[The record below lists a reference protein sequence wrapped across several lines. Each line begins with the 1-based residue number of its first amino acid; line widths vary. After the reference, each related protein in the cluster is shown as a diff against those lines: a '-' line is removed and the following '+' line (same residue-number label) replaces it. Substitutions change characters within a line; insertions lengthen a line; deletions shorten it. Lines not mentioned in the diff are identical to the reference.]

1 MKKLLLMFVMTLV
14 GLVAFA
20 QDPIVSITTVVANQK
35 SGVSSYTASWILGAP
50 KSSETWTVENFNNNN
65 SNESWNCMRCGRKSD
80 TSVATITTDFAI
92 SASVNKVV
100 VNMIPFI
107 KTIDKDKLTAL
118 KLEISSTNDF
128 TAPETTIAA
137 ENYMTATQKT
147 EEDVTFTIPEP
158 AANKY
163 YRLVFE
169 CASTAANNGFVQVN
183 SISYY
188 GDADPTAGPASP
200 VVKMGANNTVE
211 ISAADGAQIYYTTN
225 GDDPTAE
232 TGTLYTG
239 AFTISNATVVKA
251 IAVVDG
257 KSSSVATFNA
267 YLNTLSSLEEL
278 IDLGDLTHSLTVQA
292 PMTIVYHNGRYM
304 YVAQDNI
311 FLLLYGVSSDDTYT
325 NGAQLD
331 AVTGSYTLYKDVIPE
346 MTNVTLGNVTEGGT
360 PVDPTAI
367 TIAEVNSY
375 GTALM
380 NYFVKLE
387 GVAIN
392 LTNTKLTQDGNE
404 LTYYNQ
410 FGLTL
415 PEATDGKTYNVEGFM
430 SYHNGN
436 IQLNIINVTEVEIP
450 AGEYETYPADNVIN
464 RTDTRYTS
472 NIVLTSDGKEQTISD
487 LQSESETHIYRD
499 ATAQVAEFA
508 PGSTVKVTANYVGSW
523 MHGYLWIDYN
533 KDYQFTYELDSNN
546 LPTASSELVGFSN
559 YSTNPNNSGT
569 WHNSNGNTTSGGGG
583 GTPNAGFSFVVP
595 EDLPAGEYRARY
607 IVDYN
612 ILDPTPQ
619 PTRSDNTL
627 EKNGGMVA
635 DFTIRVT
642 APTKYTVTIASAEHG
657 TIKVLNGENEIT
669 SGSQV
674 NAGTVITIAGDAERG
689 YMLGSATVN
698 GTPIE
703 GFTYEVNEDVE
714 IGGTFVD
721 KVASYTAP
729 AGHVETNGTNTY
741 VETINTT
748 GAAKDMTAAF
758 TEQPTDDNIY
768 ALIEDKA
775 EVVPGESFTLNL
787 IAKSL
792 GEYSTSTVRQDIR
805 YTCAYIWAD
814 WYGLSEWEKVQFH
827 GTVPPSHNVGG
838 NYDVLNIAQA
848 LTMPADVPVGTEGRI
863 RVIYSSAWSVPG
875 TNSSDQNQGMEAAD
889 PNSQYINGGIAYD
902 IVVNAVA
909 PAPKL
914 YAVTVADTENGTIK
928 LMNGETEVA
937 SGTEVEEG
945 TTLTIVATPAENYS
959 LEAITLNDA
968 ALAAGEDDS
977 YSFTVSEACTVAA
990 TFAINK
996 YAVTIT
1002 EPENGTLVV
1011 MNGEEAVTSGSELA
1025 HGTELSIVA
1034 TPADG
1039 YELGAI
1045 TVNGNAIEGTA
1056 LTLTEAATIA
1066 ATFNEAKA
1074 PAYEYTAPDG
1084 SGYDANYLTAITST
1098 GAQENISYTASSNPG
1113 LYNVLSD
1120 AIAAVPGSE
1129 FSIEFVANS
1138 LGEGSYTTVREDL
1151 RFDAAYIF
1159 ADWYGNGEFTLIQ
1172 KVGNTAPTHN
1182 VYGNYDEVMDITQ
1195 AFTMPEDVTAGTA
1208 ARIRIIYQ
1216 NAWKGC
1222 GSDDKTATPDPNA
1235 ANLEKGIAYDIV
1247 VNAVAPTF
1255 TVTIADTEATVE
1267 ANVSDLTAVAEGTEV
1282 TFTVTAPEGKQIA
1295 SVTYNDEIVP
1305 ANADGTYTVTV
1316 NANGTFAVTLEDI
1329 PQPGKA
1335 LLVPSANGRNIY
1347 TFRIDDA
1354 VLGSHTNGS
1363 CDANDLRS
1371 HNFTY
1376 SAWINIKNTTSGP
1389 IMGNIQSQFIDAT
1402 GAFVVSLKDGKLN
1415 LSGRGNTSDSG
1426 YANEQP
1432 SATETT
1438 DPGTANDEWVFVSV
1452 VADREAKTVTL
1463 YKNCK
1468 AISHYDVTNK
1478 IGLLPDKSSFFIGGN
1493 GTSVEFTEVQLWNK
1507 ALTPDELMDSYNLK
1521 FTETPEN
1528 LAAYY
1533 KPAELVEGS
1542 TTDLR
1547 NLGTV
1552 GTDVPGQLLMG
1563 TSSYDSSQWTYVYN
1577 GTPQDIELIDE
1588 DRVLGTAAIT
1598 LVQPTTEGNSF
1609 KVTDAKGKEIAAE
1622 VTLFEKLNVVPALAE
1637 GVEVLGVIV
1646 EADGVKTT
1654 YTLDQFPIRAT
1665 GDMTISLRLND
1676 LFKVI
1681 ATAENGT
1688 VTISVND
1695 GEAIAVAAEGTEVA
1709 NGSKVVLTF
1718 TGNEGTEFKSLTVN
1732 GEDAQLTDGTYTIDA
1747 IDADYTLAAIYDL
1760 FTYKLTIINP
1770 SDDPTPENNVYGEF
1784 VDNQMNRLEYEDADG
1799 LDVTPGATVYL
1810 LISFAENHGVAD
1822 SYYEFTKLTDNGVEV
1837 PRTNLFPGGENCYI
1851 YPMSNIQAD
1860 HTFVID
1866 QQLYDGIIGVGVD
1879 AEGMI
1884 SFAGYTIRVAADNA
1898 QIDIFDLNGRT
1909 LRSVAANE
1917 ITVSDLVKG
1926 VYFAKATVNG
1936 KAYTFKFIK
1945 L

>member
-1 MKKLLLMFVMTLV
+1 MKKLLLMFVMALV

-35 SGVSSYTASWILGAP
+35 SGVSSYTASWTLGAP
-50 KSSETWTVENFNNNN
+50 ESSETWTVENFNNN
-65 SNESWNCMRCGRKSD
+65 SSSESWNCMRCGKKNN

-188 GDADPTAGPASP
+188 GDADPTAGPAAP

-225 GDDPTAE
+225 GDDPTTE
-232 TGTLYTG
+232 STLYTG
-239 AFTISNATVVKA
+239 AFSISSETVVKA

-267 YLNTLSSLEEL
+267 YINTLSSLEEL
-278 IDLGDLTHSLTVQA
+278 IDLGDFTHTLTVQA

-304 YVAQDNI
+304 YVSQDNS
-311 FLLLYGVSSDDTYT
+311 FLLLYGVSSDDTYA

-612 ILDPTPQ
+612 AIDPVPQ
-619 PTRSDNTL
+619 PNRSDNTL
-627 EKNGGMVA
+627 EANGGMVA
-635 DFTIRVT
+635 DFTIRIAV
-642 APTKYTVTIASAEHG
+642 PTKYNVTIAPAEHG
-657 TIKVLNGENEIT
+657 TIKVLAGSEEIA

-674 NAGTVITIAGDAERG
+674 NEGTVITIAGDAERG
-689 YMLGSATVN
+689 YMLGTATVN

-729 AGHVETNGTNTY
+729 AGHVETKGTNTY

-748 GAAKDMTAAF
+748 GAAKDMAAAF

-814 WYGLSEWEKVQFH
+814 WYGLSEWEKVEFH
-827 GTVPPSHNVGG
+827 GTVPPSQNIGG

-848 LTMPADVPVGTEGRI
+848 LTMPADVPVGTESRI
-863 RVIYSSAWSVPG
+863 RVIYASAWSVPG

-889 PNSQYINGGIAYD
+889 PNSQYINGGVAYD

-909 PAPKL
+909 AP
-914 YAVTVADTENGTIK
+914 VPT
-928 LMNGETEVA
+928 
-937 SGTEVEEG
+937 
-945 TTLTIVATPAENYS
+945 
-959 LEAITLNDA
+959 
-968 ALAAGEDDS
+968 
-977 YSFTVSEACTVAA
+977 
-990 TFAINK
+990 
-996 YAVTIT
+996 YAVTIA
-1002 EPENGTLVV
+1002 E
-1011 MNGEEAVTSGSELA
+1011 
-1025 HGTELSIVA
+1025 
-1034 TPADG
+1034 
-1039 YELGAI
+1039 
-1045 TVNGNAIEGTA
+1045 
-1056 LTLTEAATIA
+1056 
-1066 ATFNEAKA
+1066 
-1074 PAYEYTAPDG
+1074 
-1084 SGYDANYLTAITST
+1084 
-1098 GAQENISYTASSNPG
+1098 
-1113 LYNVLSD
+1113 
-1120 AIAAVPGSE
+1120 
-1129 FSIEFVANS
+1129 
-1138 LGEGSYTTVREDL
+1138 
-1151 RFDAAYIF
+1151 
-1159 ADWYGNGEFTLIQ
+1159 
-1172 KVGNTAPTHN
+1172 
-1182 VYGNYDEVMDITQ
+1182 
-1195 AFTMPEDVTAGTA
+1195 
-1208 ARIRIIYQ
+1208 
-1216 NAWKGC
+1216 
-1222 GSDDKTATPDPNA
+1222 
-1235 ANLEKGIAYDIV
+1235 
-1247 VNAVAPTF
+1247 
-1255 TVTIADTEATVE
+1255 TEATVE
-1267 ANVSDLTAVAEGTEV
+1267 ANVEDLTAVEEGTEV
-1282 TFTVTAPEGKQIA
+1282 TFTITAPGGKQIA
-1295 SVTYNDEIVP
+1295 SVTYNDETISANEDGTYTITV
-1305 ANADGTYTVTV
+1305 NADGTLS
-1316 NANGTFAVTLEDI
+1316 VTLEDI

-1533 KPAELVEGS
+1533 KPAELVESS

-1695 GEAIAVAAEGTEVA
+1695 GEATAVAAEGTEVA
-1709 NGSKVVLTF
+1709 KGSKVVLTF

>member
-50 KSSETWTVENFNNNN
+50 ESSETWTVENFNNNN
-65 SNESWNCMRCGRKSD
+65 SNESWNCMRCGRKSN

-188 GDADPTAGPASP
+188 GDADPTAGPAAP
-200 VVKMGANNTVE
+200 VVKMGVNNTVE

-278 IDLGDLTHSLTVQA
+278 IDLGDFTHTLTVQA

-304 YVAQDNI
+304 YVSQDNS
-311 FLLLYGVSSDDTYT
+311 FLLLYGVSSDDTYA

-487 LQSESETHIYRD
+487 LQSASEKHIYRD
-499 ATAQVAEFA
+499 ATAQIAELA
-508 PGSTVKVTANYVGSW
+508 PGATVNVTANYVGSW

-533 KDYQFTYELDSNN
+533 QDYQFSYELNSSD

-559 YSTNPNNSGT
+559 YNSNPDGGGT
-569 WHNSNGNTTSGGGG
+569 WHNSNGTTLSNGGS

-619 PTRSDNTL
+619 PTRSENTL
-627 EKNGGMVA
+627 EANGGMVA

-657 TIKVLNGENEIT
+657 TIKVLNGEEEIT

-674 NAGTVITIAGDAERG
+674 NEGTVITIAGEAERG

-698 GTPIE
+698 GAPIE
-703 GFTYEVNEDVE
+703 GFTYEVNENVE

-721 KVASYTAP
+721 R
-729 AGHVETNGTNTY
+729 
-741 VETINTT
+741 
-748 GAAKDMTAAF
+748 
-758 TEQPTDDNIY
+758 
-768 ALIEDKA
+768 
-775 EVVPGESFTLNL
+775 VPS
-787 IAKSL
+787 
-792 GEYSTSTVRQDIR
+792 YSTPT
-805 YTCAYIWAD
+805 
-814 WYGLSEWEKVQFH
+814 
-827 GTVPPSHNVGG
+827 G
-838 NYDVLNIAQA
+838 N
-848 LTMPADVPVGTEGRI
+848 
-863 RVIYSSAWSVPG
+863 
-875 TNSSDQNQGMEAAD
+875 
-889 PNSQYINGGIAYD
+889 
-902 IVVNAVA
+902 
-909 PAPKL
+909 
-914 YAVTVADTENGTIK
+914 
-928 LMNGETEVA
+928 
-937 SGTEVEEG
+937 
-945 TTLTIVATPAENYS
+945 
-959 LEAITLNDA
+959 
-968 ALAAGEDDS
+968 S
-977 YSFTVSEACTVAA
+977 YS
-990 TFAINK
+990 
-996 YAVTIT
+996 
-1002 EPENGTLVV
+1002 
-1011 MNGEEAVTSGSELA
+1011 
-1025 HGTELSIVA
+1025 
-1034 TPADG
+1034 
-1039 YELGAI
+1039 
-1045 TVNGNAIEGTA
+1045 
-1056 LTLTEAATIA
+1056 
-1066 ATFNEAKA
+1066 
-1074 PAYEYTAPDG
+1074 
-1084 SGYDANYLTAITST
+1084 ANYLTAITST
-1098 GAQENISYTASSNPG
+1098 GAQENISYTADANPG
-1113 LYNVLSD
+1113 IYNLLSD
-1120 AIAAVPGSE
+1120 AISVVPGSE
-1129 FSIEFVANS
+1129 FSINFVAN
-1138 LGEGSYTTVREDL
+1138 GNGHTAAQEDI
-1151 RFDAAYIF
+1151 RYCAAYIF
-1159 ADWYGNGEFTLIQ
+1159 ADWDGYGDFVQIAKL
-1172 KVGNTAPTHN
+1172 GNTPPTDN
-1182 VYGNYDEVMDITQ
+1182 AYGNYDEVMNINQT
-1195 AFTMPEDVTAGTA
+1195 FTMPADVAVGTA
-1208 ARIRIIYQ
+1208 TRIRIIYQ
-1216 NAWKGC
+1216 NAWTGL
-1222 GSDDKTATPDPNA
+1222 GANDLATTPDANA
-1235 ANLEKGIAYDIV
+1235 ENLEKGIAYDIV
-1247 VNAVAPTF
+1247 VNAVAPAPTLYAI
-1255 TVTIADTEATVE
+1255 TIAETEATVE
-1267 ANVSDLTAVAEGTEV
+1267 ANVEDLTAVEEGTEV
-1282 TFTVTAPEGKQIA
+1282 TFTITAPEGKQIA
-1295 SVTYNDEIVP
+1295 SVTYNDETITANEDGTYTITV
-1305 ANADGTYTVTV
+1305 NADGTLS
-1316 NANGTFAVTLEDI
+1316 VTLEDI

-1415 LSGRGNTSDSG
+1415 LSGRGNTSDSE

-1695 GEAIAVAAEGTEVA
+1695 GEATAVAAEGTEVA

-1718 TGNEGTEFKSLTVN
+1718 TGNEGAVFKSLTVN

>member
-1 MKKLLLMFVMTLV
+1 MKKLLLMFVMALV

-35 SGVSSYTASWILGAP
+35 SGVSSYTASWTLGAP
-50 KSSETWTVENFNNNN
+50 EGSETWTVENFNNN
-65 SNESWNCMRCGRKSD
+65 SSSESWNCMRCGRKNN

-169 CASTAANNGFVQVN
+169 CASNAANNGFVQVN

-188 GDADPTAGPASP
+188 GDADPAAGPAAP
-200 VVKMGANNTVE
+200 VVKMAANNMVE

-225 GDDPTAE
+225 GDDPTTE
-232 TGTLYTG
+232 STLYTG
-239 AFTISNATVVKA
+239 AFSISSETVVKA

-267 YLNTLSSLEEL
+267 YINTLSSLEEL
-278 IDLGDLTHSLTVQA
+278 IDLGDFTHTLTVQA

-304 YVAQDNI
+304 YVSQDNS
-311 FLLLYGVSSDDTYT
+311 FLLLYGVSSDDTYA

-387 GVAIN
+387 GVAID

-404 LTYYNQ
+404 LVYYNQ

-436 IQLNIINVTEVEIP
+436 IQINIINVTEVEEP
-450 AGEYETYPADNVIN
+450 ETPGFEYTAP
-464 RTDTRYTS
+464 S
-472 NIVLTSDGKEQTISD
+472 GKP
-487 LQSESETHIYRD
+487 Y
-499 ATAQVAEFA
+499 
-508 PGSTVKVTANYVGSW
+508 
-523 MHGYLWIDYN
+523 
-533 KDYQFTYELDSNN
+533 SNN
-546 LPTASSELVGFSN
+546 YLTA
-559 YSTNPNNSGT
+559 
-569 WHNSNGNTTSGGGG
+569 
-583 GTPNAGFSFVVP
+583 
-595 EDLPAGEYRARY
+595 
-607 IVDYN
+607 
-612 ILDPTPQ
+612 
-619 PTRSDNTL
+619 
-627 EKNGGMVA
+627 
-635 DFTIRVT
+635 
-642 APTKYTVTIASAEHG
+642 
-657 TIKVLNGENEIT
+657 IT
-669 SGSQV
+669 STGAQE
-674 NAGTVITIAGDAERG
+674 NI
-689 YMLGSATVN
+689 
-698 GTPIE
+698 
-703 GFTYEVNEDVE
+703 
-714 IGGTFVD
+714 
-721 KVASYTAP
+721 SYTADSHP
-729 AGHVETNGTNTY
+729 GIYSVLGDAISATPGSEFS
-741 VETINTT
+741 INFV
-748 GAAKDMTAAF
+748 A
-758 TEQPTDDNIY
+758 N
-768 ALIEDKA
+768 
-775 EVVPGESFTLNL
+775 
-787 IAKSL
+787 SL
-792 GEYSTSTVRQDIR
+792 GEGSTTTVREDIR
-805 YTCAYIWAD
+805 FCAAYIFAD
-814 WYGLSEWEKVQFH
+814 WYGNGEFTLVQKV
-827 GTVPPSHNVGG
+827 GNTAPSHNVYG
-838 NYDVLNIAQA
+838 NYDEVMDINQA
-848 LTMPADVPVGTEGRI
+848 FTMPDDVAAGTAARI
-863 RVIYSSAWSVPG
+863 RIIYQNAWKGCGGDATSYTPDA
-875 TNSSDQNQGMEAAD
+875 NAANLD
-889 PNSQYINGGIAYD
+889 KGIAYD

-909 PAPKL
+909 AAPATF
-914 YAVTVADTENGTIK
+914 AVTIAEAENGAIK
-928 LMNGETEVA
+928 VMNGEEEIT

-959 LEAITLNDA
+959 LEEITLNDA
-968 ALAAGEDDS
+968 VLNANEDGS
-977 YSFTVSEACTVAA
+977 YSFIVDEAYTVAA

-1002 EPENGTLVV
+1002 EPQNGTLVV
-1011 MNGEEAVTSGSELA
+1011 MNGEEAVATGTELA
-1025 HGTELSIVA
+1025 HGTELTIIA
-1034 TPADG
+1034 TPAEG

-1045 TVNGNAIEGTA
+1045 TVNDNAIEGNT

-1066 ATFNEAKA
+1066 ATFNEAKV
-1074 PAYEYTAPDG
+1074 PAFEYTAP
-1084 SGYDANYLTAITST
+1084 SGTSYADNYLTAITST
-1098 GAQENISYTASSNPG
+1098 GAQEDISYTADSHPG
-1113 LYNVLSD
+1113 IYSVLE
-1120 AIAAVPGSE
+1120 APIVATPGSE
-1129 FSIEFVANS
+1129 FSIEFVAKS
-1138 LGEGSYTTVREDL
+1138 LGEGSTSTVREDM
-1151 RFDAAYIF
+1151 RFNAAYIF
-1159 ADWYGNGEFTLIQ
+1159 ADWYGNGEFTFIE
-1172 KVGNTAPTHN
+1172 KYGKTAPDHN
-1182 VYGNYDEVMDITQ
+1182 IYGNYDYVMDINQ
-1195 AFTMPEDVTAGTA
+1195 AFTIPEDVNAGTA

-1222 GSDDKTATPDPNA
+1222 GGDATSTTPNPNA
-1235 ANLEKGIAYDIV
+1235 SNLDKGIAYDIV
-1247 VNAVAPTF
+1247 VNAVEAPVPTYA
-1255 TVTIADTEATVE
+1255 VTIAETEATVE
-1267 ANVSDLTAVAEGTEV
+1267 ANVEDLSAVEEGTEV
-1282 TFTVTAPEGKQIA
+1282 TFTITAPEGKQIA
-1295 SVTYNDEIVP
+1295 SVTYNDETLT
-1305 ANADGTYTVTV
+1305 ANEDGTYTVTV
-1316 NANGTFAVTLEDI
+1316 NADGTLAVTLEDI

-1335 LLVPSANGRNIY
+1335 ILVPSANGRNIY

-1432 SATETT
+1432 RATETT

-1695 GEAIAVAAEGTEVA
+1695 GEATAVAAEGTEVA

-1718 TGNEGTEFKSLTVN
+1718 TGNEGAVFKSLTVN

>member
-1 MKKLLLMFVMTLV
+1 MKKLLLFVLSMLFVTSSAFAGEYTLTFKDNGGTSDNTSAFTSSKDITLV
-14 GLVAFA
+14 VEESNYVTKISAVNNVYSAKQGYGLKFSSGSKNGSLTFALSTDGAKKITKIVATACAYGSDASKISINGADA
-20 QDPIVSITTVVANQK
+20 QD
-35 SGVSSYTASWILGAP
+35 L
-50 KSSETWTVENFNNNN
+50 
-65 SNESWNCMRCGRKSD
+65 
-80 TSVATITTDFAI
+80 TTDFA
-92 SASVNKVV
+92 
-100 VNMIPFI
+100 
-107 KTIDKDKLTAL
+107 D
-118 KLEISSTNDF
+118 
-128 TAPETTIAA
+128 
-137 ENYMTATQKT
+137 Y
-147 EEDVTFTIPEP
+147 TFTFAPTENTTTLKID
-158 AANKY
+158 ATKRMY
-163 YRLVFE
+163 LTKLVVTYDGGE
-169 CASTAANNGFVQVN
+169 VS
-183 SISYY
+183 
-188 GDADPTAGPASP
+188 GPASP

-232 TGTLYTG
+232 NGTLYTA

-387 GVAIN
+387 GVAID

-404 LTYYNQ
+404 LVYYNQ

-827 GTVPPSHNVGG
+827 GTVPPSDNVGG

-909 PAPKL
+909 AP
-914 YAVTVADTENGTIK
+914 VPT
-928 LMNGETEVA
+928 
-937 SGTEVEEG
+937 
-945 TTLTIVATPAENYS
+945 
-959 LEAITLNDA
+959 
-968 ALAAGEDDS
+968 
-977 YSFTVSEACTVAA
+977 
-990 TFAINK
+990 
-996 YAVTIT
+996 YAVTIA
-1002 EPENGTLVV
+1002 E
-1011 MNGEEAVTSGSELA
+1011 
-1025 HGTELSIVA
+1025 
-1034 TPADG
+1034 
-1039 YELGAI
+1039 
-1045 TVNGNAIEGTA
+1045 
-1056 LTLTEAATIA
+1056 
-1066 ATFNEAKA
+1066 
-1074 PAYEYTAPDG
+1074 
-1084 SGYDANYLTAITST
+1084 
-1098 GAQENISYTASSNPG
+1098 
-1113 LYNVLSD
+1113 
-1120 AIAAVPGSE
+1120 
-1129 FSIEFVANS
+1129 
-1138 LGEGSYTTVREDL
+1138 
-1151 RFDAAYIF
+1151 
-1159 ADWYGNGEFTLIQ
+1159 
-1172 KVGNTAPTHN
+1172 
-1182 VYGNYDEVMDITQ
+1182 
-1195 AFTMPEDVTAGTA
+1195 
-1208 ARIRIIYQ
+1208 
-1216 NAWKGC
+1216 
-1222 GSDDKTATPDPNA
+1222 
-1235 ANLEKGIAYDIV
+1235 
-1247 VNAVAPTF
+1247 
-1255 TVTIADTEATVE
+1255 TEATVE
-1267 ANVSDLTAVAEGTEV
+1267 ANVEDLTAVEEGTEV
-1282 TFTVTAPEGKQIA
+1282 TFTITAPEGKQIA
-1295 SVTYNDEIVP
+1295 SVTYNDETISANEDGTYTITV
-1305 ANADGTYTVTV
+1305 NADGTLS
-1316 NANGTFAVTLEDI
+1316 VTLEDI

-1432 SATETT
+1432 RATETT

-1563 TSSYDSSQWTYVYN
+1563 TSSYDSSQYTYVYN

-1695 GEAIAVAAEGTEVA
+1695 GEATAVAAEGTEVA

-1718 TGNEGTEFKSLTVN
+1718 TGNEGAVFKSLTVN

-1770 SDDPTPENNVYGEF
+1770 SDDSTPENNVYGEF

-1936 KAYTFKFIK
+1936 KAYTLKFIK

>member
-1 MKKLLLMFVMTLV
+1 MKKLLLMFVMALV

-35 SGVSSYTASWILGAP
+35 SGVSSYTASWTLGAP
-50 KSSETWTVENFNNNN
+50 ESSETWTVENFNNN
-65 SNESWNCMRCGRKSD
+65 SSSESWNCMRCGRKNN

-169 CASTAANNGFVQVN
+169 CASNAANNGFVQVN

-188 GDADPTAGPASP
+188 GDADPAAGPAAP

-387 GVAIN
+387 GVAID

-404 LTYYNQ
+404 LVYYNQ

-436 IQLNIINVTEVEIP
+436 IQINIINVTEVEIP

-487 LQSESETHIYRD
+487 LQSASEKHIYRD
-499 ATAQVAEFA
+499 ATAQIAELA
-508 PGSTVKVTANYVGSW
+508 PGATVNVTANYVGSW

-533 KDYQFTYELDSNN
+533 QDYQFSYELNSSD

-559 YSTNPNNSGT
+559 YNSNPDGGGT
-569 WHNSNGNTTSGGGG
+569 WHNSNGNPTYGGDG

-612 ILDPTPQ
+612 AIDPVPQ
-619 PTRSDNTL
+619 PNRSDNTL
-627 EKNGGMVA
+627 EANGGMVA
-635 DFTIRVT
+635 DFTIRIAV
-642 APTKYTVTIASAEHG
+642 PTKYNVTIAPAEHG
-657 TIKVLNGENEIT
+657 TIKVLAGSEEIA

-674 NAGTVITIAGDAERG
+674 NEGTVITIAGDAERG
-689 YMLGSATVN
+689 YMLGTATVN

-748 GAAKDMTAAF
+748 GAAKDMAAAF

-814 WYGLSEWEKVQFH
+814 WYGLSEWEKVEFH
-827 GTVPPSHNVGG
+827 GTVPPSHNIGG

-848 LTMPADVPVGTEGRI
+848 LTMPADVPVGTESRI
-863 RVIYSSAWSVPG
+863 RVIYASAWSVPG

-889 PNSQYINGGIAYD
+889 PNSQYINGGVAYD

-909 PAPKL
+909 AP
-914 YAVTVADTENGTIK
+914 VPT
-928 LMNGETEVA
+928 
-937 SGTEVEEG
+937 
-945 TTLTIVATPAENYS
+945 
-959 LEAITLNDA
+959 
-968 ALAAGEDDS
+968 
-977 YSFTVSEACTVAA
+977 
-990 TFAINK
+990 
-996 YAVTIT
+996 YAVTIA
-1002 EPENGTLVV
+1002 E
-1011 MNGEEAVTSGSELA
+1011 
-1025 HGTELSIVA
+1025 
-1034 TPADG
+1034 
-1039 YELGAI
+1039 
-1045 TVNGNAIEGTA
+1045 
-1056 LTLTEAATIA
+1056 
-1066 ATFNEAKA
+1066 
-1074 PAYEYTAPDG
+1074 
-1084 SGYDANYLTAITST
+1084 
-1098 GAQENISYTASSNPG
+1098 
-1113 LYNVLSD
+1113 
-1120 AIAAVPGSE
+1120 
-1129 FSIEFVANS
+1129 
-1138 LGEGSYTTVREDL
+1138 
-1151 RFDAAYIF
+1151 
-1159 ADWYGNGEFTLIQ
+1159 
-1172 KVGNTAPTHN
+1172 
-1182 VYGNYDEVMDITQ
+1182 
-1195 AFTMPEDVTAGTA
+1195 
-1208 ARIRIIYQ
+1208 
-1216 NAWKGC
+1216 
-1222 GSDDKTATPDPNA
+1222 
-1235 ANLEKGIAYDIV
+1235 
-1247 VNAVAPTF
+1247 
-1255 TVTIADTEATVE
+1255 TEATVE
-1267 ANVSDLTAVAEGTEV
+1267 ANVEDLTAVEEGTEV
-1282 TFTVTAPEGKQIA
+1282 TFTITAPEGKQIA
-1295 SVTYNDEIVP
+1295 SVTYNDETISANEDGTYTITV
-1305 ANADGTYTVTV
+1305 NADGTLS
-1316 NANGTFAVTLEDI
+1316 VTLEDI

-1695 GEAIAVAAEGTEVA
+1695 GEATAVAAEGTEVA

-1718 TGNEGTEFKSLTVN
+1718 TGNEGAVFKSLTVN

>member
-1 MKKLLLMFVMTLV
+1 MYLTKLVVTYD
-14 GLVAFA
+14 GGE
-20 QDPIVSITTVVANQK
+20 VS
-35 SGVSSYTASWILGAP
+35 
-50 KSSETWTVENFNNNN
+50 
-65 SNESWNCMRCGRKSD
+65 
-80 TSVATITTDFAI
+80 
-92 SASVNKVV
+92 
-100 VNMIPFI
+100 
-107 KTIDKDKLTAL
+107 
-118 KLEISSTNDF
+118 
-128 TAPETTIAA
+128 
-137 ENYMTATQKT
+137 
-147 EEDVTFTIPEP
+147 
-158 AANKY
+158 
-163 YRLVFE
+163 
-169 CASTAANNGFVQVN
+169 
-183 SISYY
+183 
-188 GDADPTAGPASP
+188 GPASP

-232 TGTLYTG
+232 NGTLYTA

-346 MTNVTLGNVTEGGT
+346 MTNVTLGNVTPDGT
-360 PVDPTAI
+360 PVEAATT
-367 TIAEVNSY
+367 TIAEVNTY

-387 GVAIN
+387 GVAID

-404 LTYYNQ
+404 LVYYNQ

-436 IQLNIINVTEVEIP
+436 IQINIINVTEVEIP

-487 LQSESETHIYRD
+487 LQSASEKHIYRD
-499 ATAQVAEFA
+499 ATAQIAELA
-508 PGSTVKVTANYVGSW
+508 PGATVNVTANYVGSW

-533 KDYQFTYELDSNN
+533 QDYQFSYELNSSD

-559 YSTNPNNSGT
+559 YNSNPDGGGT
-569 WHNSNGNTTSGGGG
+569 WHNSNGTTLSNGGS

-619 PTRSDNTL
+619 PTRSENTL
-627 EKNGGMVA
+627 EANGGMVA

-657 TIKVLNGENEIT
+657 TIKVLAGSEEIA

-674 NAGTVITIAGDAERG
+674 NEGTIITIAGDAERG

-698 GTPIE
+698 GAPIE

-748 GAAKDMTAAF
+748 GAAKDMAAAF

-814 WYGLSEWEKVQFH
+814 WYGLSEWEKVEFH
-827 GTVPPSHNVGG
+827 GTVPPSHNIGG

-848 LTMPADVPVGTEGRI
+848 LTMPADVPVGTESRI
-863 RVIYSSAWSVPG
+863 RVIYASAWSVPG

-889 PNSQYINGGIAYD
+889 PNSQYINGGVAYD

-909 PAPKL
+909 AP
-914 YAVTVADTENGTIK
+914 VPT
-928 LMNGETEVA
+928 
-937 SGTEVEEG
+937 
-945 TTLTIVATPAENYS
+945 
-959 LEAITLNDA
+959 
-968 ALAAGEDDS
+968 
-977 YSFTVSEACTVAA
+977 
-990 TFAINK
+990 
-996 YAVTIT
+996 YAVTIA
-1002 EPENGTLVV
+1002 E
-1011 MNGEEAVTSGSELA
+1011 
-1025 HGTELSIVA
+1025 
-1034 TPADG
+1034 
-1039 YELGAI
+1039 
-1045 TVNGNAIEGTA
+1045 
-1056 LTLTEAATIA
+1056 
-1066 ATFNEAKA
+1066 
-1074 PAYEYTAPDG
+1074 
-1084 SGYDANYLTAITST
+1084 
-1098 GAQENISYTASSNPG
+1098 
-1113 LYNVLSD
+1113 
-1120 AIAAVPGSE
+1120 
-1129 FSIEFVANS
+1129 
-1138 LGEGSYTTVREDL
+1138 
-1151 RFDAAYIF
+1151 
-1159 ADWYGNGEFTLIQ
+1159 
-1172 KVGNTAPTHN
+1172 
-1182 VYGNYDEVMDITQ
+1182 
-1195 AFTMPEDVTAGTA
+1195 
-1208 ARIRIIYQ
+1208 
-1216 NAWKGC
+1216 
-1222 GSDDKTATPDPNA
+1222 
-1235 ANLEKGIAYDIV
+1235 
-1247 VNAVAPTF
+1247 
-1255 TVTIADTEATVE
+1255 TEATVE
-1267 ANVSDLTAVAEGTEV
+1267 ANVEDLTAVEEGTEV
-1282 TFTVTAPEGKQIA
+1282 TFTITAPEGKQIA
-1295 SVTYNDEIVP
+1295 SVTYNDETITANEDGTYTITV
-1305 ANADGTYTVTV
+1305 NADGTLS
-1316 NANGTFAVTLEDI
+1316 VTLEDI

-1432 SATETT
+1432 RATETT

-1533 KPAELVEGS
+1533 KPAELVESS

-1695 GEAIAVAAEGTEVA
+1695 GEATAVAAEGTEVA

-1718 TGNEGTEFKSLTVN
+1718 TGNEGAVFKSLTVN

>member
-1 MKKLLLMFVMTLV
+1 MKKLLLMFVMALV

-35 SGVSSYTASWILGAP
+35 SGVSSYTVSWILGAP
-50 KSSETWTVENFNNNN
+50 ESSETWTVENFNNNN
-65 SNESWNCMRCGRKSD
+65 SNESWNCMRCGRKSN

-188 GDADPTAGPASP
+188 GDADPTAGPAAP

-225 GDDPTAE
+225 GDDPTTE
-232 TGTLYTG
+232 STLYTG

-814 WYGLSEWEKVQFH
+814 WYGLSEWEKVEFH

-909 PAPKL
+909 AP
-914 YAVTVADTENGTIK
+914 VPT
-928 LMNGETEVA
+928 
-937 SGTEVEEG
+937 
-945 TTLTIVATPAENYS
+945 
-959 LEAITLNDA
+959 
-968 ALAAGEDDS
+968 
-977 YSFTVSEACTVAA
+977 
-990 TFAINK
+990 
-996 YAVTIT
+996 YAVTIA
-1002 EPENGTLVV
+1002 E
-1011 MNGEEAVTSGSELA
+1011 
-1025 HGTELSIVA
+1025 
-1034 TPADG
+1034 
-1039 YELGAI
+1039 
-1045 TVNGNAIEGTA
+1045 
-1056 LTLTEAATIA
+1056 
-1066 ATFNEAKA
+1066 
-1074 PAYEYTAPDG
+1074 
-1084 SGYDANYLTAITST
+1084 
-1098 GAQENISYTASSNPG
+1098 
-1113 LYNVLSD
+1113 
-1120 AIAAVPGSE
+1120 
-1129 FSIEFVANS
+1129 
-1138 LGEGSYTTVREDL
+1138 
-1151 RFDAAYIF
+1151 
-1159 ADWYGNGEFTLIQ
+1159 
-1172 KVGNTAPTHN
+1172 
-1182 VYGNYDEVMDITQ
+1182 
-1195 AFTMPEDVTAGTA
+1195 
-1208 ARIRIIYQ
+1208 
-1216 NAWKGC
+1216 
-1222 GSDDKTATPDPNA
+1222 
-1235 ANLEKGIAYDIV
+1235 
-1247 VNAVAPTF
+1247 
-1255 TVTIADTEATVE
+1255 TEATVE
-1267 ANVSDLTAVAEGTEV
+1267 ANVEDLTAVEEGTEV
-1282 TFTVTAPEGKQIA
+1282 TFTITAPEGKQIA
-1295 SVTYNDEIVP
+1295 SVTYNDETISANEDGTYTITV
-1305 ANADGTYTVTV
+1305 NADGTLS
-1316 NANGTFAVTLEDI
+1316 VTLEDI

-1695 GEAIAVAAEGTEVA
+1695 GEATAVAAEGTEVA

-1718 TGNEGTEFKSLTVN
+1718 TGNEGAVFKSLTVN

>member
-1 MKKLLLMFVMTLV
+1 MKKLLLFVLSMLFVTSSAFAGEYTLTFKDNGGTSDNTTAFTSSKDITLV
-14 GLVAFA
+14 VEESNYVTKISAVNNVYSAKQGYGLKFSSGSKNGSLTFALSTDGAKKITKIVATACAYGSDASKISINGADA
-20 QDPIVSITTVVANQK
+20 QD
-35 SGVSSYTASWILGAP
+35 L
-50 KSSETWTVENFNNNN
+50 
-65 SNESWNCMRCGRKSD
+65 
-80 TSVATITTDFAI
+80 TTDFA
-92 SASVNKVV
+92 
-100 VNMIPFI
+100 
-107 KTIDKDKLTAL
+107 D
-118 KLEISSTNDF
+118 
-128 TAPETTIAA
+128 
-137 ENYMTATQKT
+137 Y
-147 EEDVTFTIPEP
+147 TFTFAPTENTTTLKID
-158 AANKY
+158 ATKRMY
-163 YRLVFE
+163 LTKLVVTYDGGE
-169 CASTAANNGFVQVN
+169 VS
-183 SISYY
+183 
-188 GDADPTAGPASP
+188 GPASP

-232 TGTLYTG
+232 NGTLYTA

-267 YLNTLSSLEEL
+267 YLNTLFSLEEL

-346 MTNVTLGNVTEGGT
+346 MTNVTLGNVTLDGT
-360 PVDPTAI
+360 PVEAATT
-367 TIAEVNSY
+367 TIAEVNTY

-387 GVAIN
+387 GVAID

-404 LTYYNQ
+404 LVYYNQ

-436 IQLNIINVTEVEIP
+436 IQINIINVTEVEIP

-909 PAPKL
+909 AP
-914 YAVTVADTENGTIK
+914 VPT
-928 LMNGETEVA
+928 
-937 SGTEVEEG
+937 
-945 TTLTIVATPAENYS
+945 
-959 LEAITLNDA
+959 
-968 ALAAGEDDS
+968 
-977 YSFTVSEACTVAA
+977 
-990 TFAINK
+990 
-996 YAVTIT
+996 YAVTIA
-1002 EPENGTLVV
+1002 E
-1011 MNGEEAVTSGSELA
+1011 
-1025 HGTELSIVA
+1025 
-1034 TPADG
+1034 
-1039 YELGAI
+1039 
-1045 TVNGNAIEGTA
+1045 
-1056 LTLTEAATIA
+1056 
-1066 ATFNEAKA
+1066 
-1074 PAYEYTAPDG
+1074 
-1084 SGYDANYLTAITST
+1084 
-1098 GAQENISYTASSNPG
+1098 
-1113 LYNVLSD
+1113 
-1120 AIAAVPGSE
+1120 
-1129 FSIEFVANS
+1129 
-1138 LGEGSYTTVREDL
+1138 
-1151 RFDAAYIF
+1151 
-1159 ADWYGNGEFTLIQ
+1159 
-1172 KVGNTAPTHN
+1172 
-1182 VYGNYDEVMDITQ
+1182 
-1195 AFTMPEDVTAGTA
+1195 
-1208 ARIRIIYQ
+1208 
-1216 NAWKGC
+1216 
-1222 GSDDKTATPDPNA
+1222 
-1235 ANLEKGIAYDIV
+1235 
-1247 VNAVAPTF
+1247 
-1255 TVTIADTEATVE
+1255 TEATVE
-1267 ANVSDLTAVAEGTEV
+1267 ANVEDLTAVEEGTEV
-1282 TFTVTAPEGKQIA
+1282 TFTITAPEGKQIA
-1295 SVTYNDEIVP
+1295 SVTYNDETISANEDGTYTITV
-1305 ANADGTYTVTV
+1305 NADGTLS
-1316 NANGTFAVTLEDI
+1316 VTLEDI

-1695 GEAIAVAAEGTEVA
+1695 GEATAVAAEGTEVA

-1718 TGNEGTEFKSLTVN
+1718 TGNEGAVFKSLTVN

-1784 VDNQMNRLEYEDADG
+1784 VDNQMNRLDYEDADG

>member
-50 KSSETWTVENFNNNN
+50 ESSETWTVENFNNNN
-65 SNESWNCMRCGRKSD
+65 SNESWNCMRCGRKSN

-188 GDADPTAGPASP
+188 GDADPTAGPAAP

-311 FLLLYGVSSDDTYT
+311 FLLLYGVSSDDTYA

-387 GVAIN
+387 GVAID

-404 LTYYNQ
+404 LVYYNQ

-436 IQLNIINVTEVEIP
+436 IQINIINVTEVEIP

-487 LQSESETHIYRD
+487 LQSASEKHIYRD
-499 ATAQVAEFA
+499 ATAQIAELA
-508 PGSTVKVTANYVGSW
+508 PGATVNVTANYVGSW

-533 KDYQFTYELDSNN
+533 KDYQFSYELNSSD

-559 YSTNPNNSGT
+559 YNSNPDGGGT
-569 WHNSNGNTTSGGGG
+569 WHNSNGTTLSNGGS

-619 PTRSDNTL
+619 PSRTKNTL
-627 EKNGGMVA
+627 EANGGMIA
-635 DFTIRVT
+635 DFTIRIAV
-642 APTKYTVTIASAEHG
+642 PTKYNVTIAPAEHG
-657 TIKVLNGENEIT
+657 TIKVLAGSEEIA

-674 NAGTVITIAGDAERG
+674 NEGTIITIAGDAERG

-698 GTPIE
+698 GAPIE

-909 PAPKL
+909 AP
-914 YAVTVADTENGTIK
+914 VPT
-928 LMNGETEVA
+928 
-937 SGTEVEEG
+937 
-945 TTLTIVATPAENYS
+945 
-959 LEAITLNDA
+959 
-968 ALAAGEDDS
+968 
-977 YSFTVSEACTVAA
+977 
-990 TFAINK
+990 
-996 YAVTIT
+996 YAVTIA
-1002 EPENGTLVV
+1002 E
-1011 MNGEEAVTSGSELA
+1011 
-1025 HGTELSIVA
+1025 
-1034 TPADG
+1034 
-1039 YELGAI
+1039 
-1045 TVNGNAIEGTA
+1045 
-1056 LTLTEAATIA
+1056 
-1066 ATFNEAKA
+1066 
-1074 PAYEYTAPDG
+1074 
-1084 SGYDANYLTAITST
+1084 
-1098 GAQENISYTASSNPG
+1098 
-1113 LYNVLSD
+1113 
-1120 AIAAVPGSE
+1120 
-1129 FSIEFVANS
+1129 
-1138 LGEGSYTTVREDL
+1138 
-1151 RFDAAYIF
+1151 
-1159 ADWYGNGEFTLIQ
+1159 
-1172 KVGNTAPTHN
+1172 
-1182 VYGNYDEVMDITQ
+1182 
-1195 AFTMPEDVTAGTA
+1195 
-1208 ARIRIIYQ
+1208 
-1216 NAWKGC
+1216 
-1222 GSDDKTATPDPNA
+1222 
-1235 ANLEKGIAYDIV
+1235 
-1247 VNAVAPTF
+1247 
-1255 TVTIADTEATVE
+1255 TEATVE
-1267 ANVSDLTAVAEGTEV
+1267 ANVEDLTAVEEGTEV
-1282 TFTVTAPEGKQIA
+1282 TFTITAPEGKQIA
-1295 SVTYNDEIVP
+1295 SVTYNDETISANEDGTYTITV
-1305 ANADGTYTVTV
+1305 NADGTLS
-1316 NANGTFAVTLEDI
+1316 VTLEDI

-1389 IMGNIQSQFIDAT
+1389 IMGNIQSQFINAT

-1695 GEAIAVAAEGTEVA
+1695 GEATAVAAEGTEVA
-1709 NGSKVVLTF
+1709 KGSKVVLTF

-1760 FTYKLTIINP
+1760 FTYKLIVINP
-1770 SDDPTPENNVYGEF
+1770 YDDDVPENNVYGEF

>member
-1 MKKLLLMFVMTLV
+1 MLFVTSSAFAGEYTLTFKDNGGTSDNTAAFNTSKDITLV
-14 GLVAFA
+14 VEESNYVTRISAVNNVYSAKQGYGLKFSSGSKNGSLTFALSTDGAKKITKIVATACAYGSDASKISINGADA
-20 QDPIVSITTVVANQK
+20 QD
-35 SGVSSYTASWILGAP
+35 L
-50 KSSETWTVENFNNNN
+50 
-65 SNESWNCMRCGRKSD
+65 
-80 TSVATITTDFAI
+80 TTDFA
-92 SASVNKVV
+92 
-100 VNMIPFI
+100 
-107 KTIDKDKLTAL
+107 D
-118 KLEISSTNDF
+118 
-128 TAPETTIAA
+128 
-137 ENYMTATQKT
+137 Y
-147 EEDVTFTIPEP
+147 TFTFAPTENTTTLKIDATKRMYLTKLVVTYDGGEVSGP
-158 AANKY
+158 AA
-163 YRLVFE
+163 
-169 CASTAANNGFVQVN
+169 
-183 SISYY
+183 
-188 GDADPTAGPASP
+188 P

-257 KSSSVATFNA
+257 KSSYVATFNA

-387 GVAIN
+387 GVAID

-404 LTYYNQ
+404 LVYYNQ

-436 IQLNIINVTEVEIP
+436 IQINIINVTEVEIP

-487 LQSESETHIYRD
+487 LQSASEKHIYRD
-499 ATAQVAEFA
+499 ATAQIAELA
-508 PGSTVKVTANYVGSW
+508 PGATVNVTANYVGSW

-533 KDYQFTYELDSNN
+533 QDYQFSYELNSSD

-559 YSTNPNNSGT
+559 YNSNPDGGGT
-569 WHNSNGNTTSGGGG
+569 WHNSNGTTLSNGGS

-619 PTRSDNTL
+619 PTRSENTL
-627 EKNGGMVA
+627 EANGGMVA

-703 GFTYEVNEDVE
+703 GFTYEVNKDVE

-909 PAPKL
+909 AP
-914 YAVTVADTENGTIK
+914 VPT
-928 LMNGETEVA
+928 
-937 SGTEVEEG
+937 
-945 TTLTIVATPAENYS
+945 
-959 LEAITLNDA
+959 
-968 ALAAGEDDS
+968 
-977 YSFTVSEACTVAA
+977 
-990 TFAINK
+990 
-996 YAVTIT
+996 YAVTIA
-1002 EPENGTLVV
+1002 E
-1011 MNGEEAVTSGSELA
+1011 
-1025 HGTELSIVA
+1025 
-1034 TPADG
+1034 
-1039 YELGAI
+1039 
-1045 TVNGNAIEGTA
+1045 
-1056 LTLTEAATIA
+1056 
-1066 ATFNEAKA
+1066 
-1074 PAYEYTAPDG
+1074 
-1084 SGYDANYLTAITST
+1084 
-1098 GAQENISYTASSNPG
+1098 
-1113 LYNVLSD
+1113 
-1120 AIAAVPGSE
+1120 
-1129 FSIEFVANS
+1129 
-1138 LGEGSYTTVREDL
+1138 
-1151 RFDAAYIF
+1151 
-1159 ADWYGNGEFTLIQ
+1159 
-1172 KVGNTAPTHN
+1172 
-1182 VYGNYDEVMDITQ
+1182 
-1195 AFTMPEDVTAGTA
+1195 
-1208 ARIRIIYQ
+1208 
-1216 NAWKGC
+1216 
-1222 GSDDKTATPDPNA
+1222 
-1235 ANLEKGIAYDIV
+1235 
-1247 VNAVAPTF
+1247 
-1255 TVTIADTEATVE
+1255 TEATVE
-1267 ANVSDLTAVAEGTEV
+1267 ANVEDLTAVEEGTEV
-1282 TFTVTAPEGKQIA
+1282 TFTITAPEGKQIA
-1295 SVTYNDEIVP
+1295 SVTYNDETISANEDGTYTITV
-1305 ANADGTYTVTV
+1305 NADGTLS
-1316 NANGTFAVTLEDI
+1316 VTLEDI

-1695 GEAIAVAAEGTEVA
+1695 GEATAVAAEGTEVA

-1718 TGNEGTEFKSLTVN
+1718 TGNEGAVFKSLTVN

>member
-1 MKKLLLMFVMTLV
+1 MLFVTSSAFAGEYTLTFKDNGGTSDNTAAFTSSKDITLV
-14 GLVAFA
+14 VEESNYVTKISAVNYVYSAKQGYGLKFSSGSKNGSLTFALSTDGAKKITKIVATACAYGSDASKISINGADA
-20 QDPIVSITTVVANQK
+20 QD
-35 SGVSSYTASWILGAP
+35 L
-50 KSSETWTVENFNNNN
+50 
-65 SNESWNCMRCGRKSD
+65 
-80 TSVATITTDFAI
+80 TTDFA
-92 SASVNKVV
+92 
-100 VNMIPFI
+100 
-107 KTIDKDKLTAL
+107 D
-118 KLEISSTNDF
+118 
-128 TAPETTIAA
+128 
-137 ENYMTATQKT
+137 Y
-147 EEDVTFTIPEP
+147 TFTFAPTENTTTLKIDATKRMYLTKLVVTYDGGEVSGP
-158 AANKY
+158 AA
-163 YRLVFE
+163 
-169 CASTAANNGFVQVN
+169 
-183 SISYY
+183 
-188 GDADPTAGPASP
+188 P

-748 GAAKDMTAAF
+748 GAAKDMAAAF

-814 WYGLSEWEKVQFH
+814 WYGLSEWEKVEFH
-827 GTVPPSHNVGG
+827 GTVPPSHNIGG

-848 LTMPADVPVGTEGRI
+848 LTMPADVPVGTESRI
-863 RVIYSSAWSVPG
+863 RVIYASAWSVPG

-889 PNSQYINGGIAYD
+889 PNSQYINGGVAYD

-909 PAPKL
+909 AP
-914 YAVTVADTENGTIK
+914 VPT
-928 LMNGETEVA
+928 
-937 SGTEVEEG
+937 
-945 TTLTIVATPAENYS
+945 
-959 LEAITLNDA
+959 
-968 ALAAGEDDS
+968 
-977 YSFTVSEACTVAA
+977 
-990 TFAINK
+990 
-996 YAVTIT
+996 YAVTIA
-1002 EPENGTLVV
+1002 E
-1011 MNGEEAVTSGSELA
+1011 
-1025 HGTELSIVA
+1025 
-1034 TPADG
+1034 
-1039 YELGAI
+1039 
-1045 TVNGNAIEGTA
+1045 
-1056 LTLTEAATIA
+1056 
-1066 ATFNEAKA
+1066 
-1074 PAYEYTAPDG
+1074 
-1084 SGYDANYLTAITST
+1084 
-1098 GAQENISYTASSNPG
+1098 
-1113 LYNVLSD
+1113 
-1120 AIAAVPGSE
+1120 
-1129 FSIEFVANS
+1129 
-1138 LGEGSYTTVREDL
+1138 
-1151 RFDAAYIF
+1151 
-1159 ADWYGNGEFTLIQ
+1159 
-1172 KVGNTAPTHN
+1172 
-1182 VYGNYDEVMDITQ
+1182 
-1195 AFTMPEDVTAGTA
+1195 
-1208 ARIRIIYQ
+1208 
-1216 NAWKGC
+1216 
-1222 GSDDKTATPDPNA
+1222 
-1235 ANLEKGIAYDIV
+1235 
-1247 VNAVAPTF
+1247 
-1255 TVTIADTEATVE
+1255 TEATVE
-1267 ANVSDLTAVAEGTEV
+1267 ANVEDLTAVEKGTEV
-1282 TFTVTAPEGKQIA
+1282 TFTITAPEGKQIA
-1295 SVTYNDEIVP
+1295 SVTYNDETISANEDGTYTITV
-1305 ANADGTYTVTV
+1305 NADGTLS
-1316 NANGTFAVTLEDI
+1316 VTLEDI

-1432 SATETT
+1432 RATETT

-1577 GTPQDIELIDE
+1577 STPQDIELIDE

-1695 GEAIAVAAEGTEVA
+1695 GEATAVAAEGTEVA

-1718 TGNEGTEFKSLTVN
+1718 TGNEGAVFKSLTVN

-1760 FTYKLTIINP
+1760 FTYKLIVINP
-1770 SDDPTPENNVYGEF
+1770 YDDDVPENNVYGEF

>member
-50 KSSETWTVENFNNNN
+50 ESSETWTVENFNNNN
-65 SNESWNCMRCGRKSD
+65 SNESWNCMRCGRKSN

-188 GDADPTAGPASP
+188 GDADPTAGPAAP

-612 ILDPTPQ
+612 AIDPVPQ
-619 PTRSDNTL
+619 PNRSDNTL
-627 EKNGGMVA
+627 EANGGMVA
-635 DFTIRVT
+635 DFTIRIAV
-642 APTKYTVTIASAEHG
+642 PTKYNVTIAPAEHG
-657 TIKVLNGENEIT
+657 TIKVLAGSEEIA

-674 NAGTVITIAGDAERG
+674 NEGTVITIAGDAERG
-689 YMLGSATVN
+689 YMLGTATVN

-748 GAAKDMTAAF
+748 GAAKDMAAAF

-792 GEYSTSTVRQDIR
+792 GEYSTSTLRQDIR

-814 WYGLSEWEKVQFH
+814 WYGLSEWEKVEFH
-827 GTVPPSHNVGG
+827 GTVPPSHNIGG

-848 LTMPADVPVGTEGRI
+848 LTMPADVPVGTESRI
-863 RVIYSSAWSVPG
+863 RVIYASAWSVPG

-889 PNSQYINGGIAYD
+889 PNSQYINGGVAYD

-909 PAPKL
+909 AP
-914 YAVTVADTENGTIK
+914 VPT
-928 LMNGETEVA
+928 
-937 SGTEVEEG
+937 
-945 TTLTIVATPAENYS
+945 
-959 LEAITLNDA
+959 
-968 ALAAGEDDS
+968 
-977 YSFTVSEACTVAA
+977 
-990 TFAINK
+990 
-996 YAVTIT
+996 YAVTIA
-1002 EPENGTLVV
+1002 E
-1011 MNGEEAVTSGSELA
+1011 
-1025 HGTELSIVA
+1025 
-1034 TPADG
+1034 
-1039 YELGAI
+1039 
-1045 TVNGNAIEGTA
+1045 
-1056 LTLTEAATIA
+1056 
-1066 ATFNEAKA
+1066 
-1074 PAYEYTAPDG
+1074 
-1084 SGYDANYLTAITST
+1084 
-1098 GAQENISYTASSNPG
+1098 
-1113 LYNVLSD
+1113 
-1120 AIAAVPGSE
+1120 
-1129 FSIEFVANS
+1129 
-1138 LGEGSYTTVREDL
+1138 
-1151 RFDAAYIF
+1151 
-1159 ADWYGNGEFTLIQ
+1159 
-1172 KVGNTAPTHN
+1172 
-1182 VYGNYDEVMDITQ
+1182 
-1195 AFTMPEDVTAGTA
+1195 
-1208 ARIRIIYQ
+1208 
-1216 NAWKGC
+1216 
-1222 GSDDKTATPDPNA
+1222 
-1235 ANLEKGIAYDIV
+1235 
-1247 VNAVAPTF
+1247 
-1255 TVTIADTEATVE
+1255 TEATVE
-1267 ANVSDLTAVAEGTEV
+1267 ANVEDLTAVEEGTEV
-1282 TFTVTAPEGKQIA
+1282 TFTITAPEGKQIA
-1295 SVTYNDEIVP
+1295 SVTYNDETITANEDGTYTITV
-1305 ANADGTYTVTV
+1305 NADGTLS
-1316 NANGTFAVTLEDI
+1316 VTLEDI

-1432 SATETT
+1432 RATETT

-1533 KPAELVEGS
+1533 KPAELVESS

-1598 LVQPTTEGNSF
+1598 LVQPVSDDNSF
-1609 KVTDAKGKEIAAE
+1609 KVINAKGQEVTE
-1622 VTLFEKLNVVPALAE
+1622 VTLFEKISVVPALAE
-1637 GVEVLGVIV
+1637 GINVLGVIV
-1646 EADGVKTT
+1646 EADGVETT
-1654 YTLDQFPIRAT
+1654 YTLDQLPIRAT

-1709 NGSKVVLTF
+1709 KGSKVVLTF

-1760 FTYKLTIINP
+1760 FTYKLIVINP
-1770 SDDPTPENNVYGEF
+1770 YDDDVPENNVYGEF

>member
-1 MKKLLLMFVMTLV
+1 MSKIYTFLLTNLQTHEKTFTDVCNDIS
-14 GLVAFA
+14 GFGAFA

-50 KSSETWTVENFNNNN
+50 ESSETWTVENFNNNN
-65 SNESWNCMRCGRKSD
+65 SNESWDCMRCGRKSN

-188 GDADPTAGPASP
+188 GDADPTAGPAAP

-569 WHNSNGNTTSGGGG
+569 WHNSNGNTTFGGGG

-827 GTVPPSHNVGG
+827 GTVPPSDNVGG

-909 PAPKL
+909 AP
-914 YAVTVADTENGTIK
+914 VPT
-928 LMNGETEVA
+928 
-937 SGTEVEEG
+937 
-945 TTLTIVATPAENYS
+945 
-959 LEAITLNDA
+959 
-968 ALAAGEDDS
+968 
-977 YSFTVSEACTVAA
+977 
-990 TFAINK
+990 
-996 YAVTIT
+996 YAVTIA
-1002 EPENGTLVV
+1002 E
-1011 MNGEEAVTSGSELA
+1011 
-1025 HGTELSIVA
+1025 
-1034 TPADG
+1034 
-1039 YELGAI
+1039 
-1045 TVNGNAIEGTA
+1045 
-1056 LTLTEAATIA
+1056 
-1066 ATFNEAKA
+1066 
-1074 PAYEYTAPDG
+1074 
-1084 SGYDANYLTAITST
+1084 
-1098 GAQENISYTASSNPG
+1098 
-1113 LYNVLSD
+1113 
-1120 AIAAVPGSE
+1120 
-1129 FSIEFVANS
+1129 
-1138 LGEGSYTTVREDL
+1138 
-1151 RFDAAYIF
+1151 
-1159 ADWYGNGEFTLIQ
+1159 
-1172 KVGNTAPTHN
+1172 
-1182 VYGNYDEVMDITQ
+1182 
-1195 AFTMPEDVTAGTA
+1195 
-1208 ARIRIIYQ
+1208 
-1216 NAWKGC
+1216 
-1222 GSDDKTATPDPNA
+1222 
-1235 ANLEKGIAYDIV
+1235 
-1247 VNAVAPTF
+1247 
-1255 TVTIADTEATVE
+1255 TEATVE
-1267 ANVSDLTAVAEGTEV
+1267 ANVEDLTAVEEGTEV
-1282 TFTVTAPEGKQIA
+1282 TFTITAPEGKQIA
-1295 SVTYNDEIVP
+1295 SVTYNDETISANEDGTYTITV
-1305 ANADGTYTVTV
+1305 NADGTLS
-1316 NANGTFAVTLEDI
+1316 VTLEDI

-1695 GEAIAVAAEGTEVA
+1695 GEATAVAAEGTEVA

-1718 TGNEGTEFKSLTVN
+1718 TGNEGAVFKSLTVN

>member
-1 MKKLLLMFVMTLV
+1 
-14 GLVAFA
+14 
-20 QDPIVSITTVVANQK
+20 
-35 SGVSSYTASWILGAP
+35 
-50 KSSETWTVENFNNNN
+50 
-65 SNESWNCMRCGRKSD
+65 
-80 TSVATITTDFAI
+80 
-92 SASVNKVV
+92 
-100 VNMIPFI
+100 MIPFI

-188 GDADPTAGPASP
+188 GDADPTAGPAAP

-232 TGTLYTG
+232 NGTLYTA

-292 PMTIVYHNGRYM
+292 SMTIVYHNGRYM

-404 LTYYNQ
+404 LTYYNL

-627 EKNGGMVA
+627 EANGGMVA
-635 DFTIRVT
+635 DFTIRIAV
-642 APTKYTVTIASAEHG
+642 PTKYNVTIAPAEHG
-657 TIKVLNGENEIT
+657 TIKVLAGSEEIA

-674 NAGTVITIAGDAERG
+674 NEGTVITIAGDAERG
-689 YMLGSATVN
+689 YMLGTATVN

-827 GTVPPSHNVGG
+827 GTVPPSDNVGG

-909 PAPKL
+909 AP
-914 YAVTVADTENGTIK
+914 VPT
-928 LMNGETEVA
+928 
-937 SGTEVEEG
+937 
-945 TTLTIVATPAENYS
+945 
-959 LEAITLNDA
+959 
-968 ALAAGEDDS
+968 
-977 YSFTVSEACTVAA
+977 
-990 TFAINK
+990 
-996 YAVTIT
+996 YAVTIA
-1002 EPENGTLVV
+1002 E
-1011 MNGEEAVTSGSELA
+1011 
-1025 HGTELSIVA
+1025 
-1034 TPADG
+1034 
-1039 YELGAI
+1039 
-1045 TVNGNAIEGTA
+1045 
-1056 LTLTEAATIA
+1056 
-1066 ATFNEAKA
+1066 
-1074 PAYEYTAPDG
+1074 
-1084 SGYDANYLTAITST
+1084 
-1098 GAQENISYTASSNPG
+1098 
-1113 LYNVLSD
+1113 
-1120 AIAAVPGSE
+1120 
-1129 FSIEFVANS
+1129 
-1138 LGEGSYTTVREDL
+1138 
-1151 RFDAAYIF
+1151 
-1159 ADWYGNGEFTLIQ
+1159 
-1172 KVGNTAPTHN
+1172 
-1182 VYGNYDEVMDITQ
+1182 
-1195 AFTMPEDVTAGTA
+1195 
-1208 ARIRIIYQ
+1208 
-1216 NAWKGC
+1216 
-1222 GSDDKTATPDPNA
+1222 
-1235 ANLEKGIAYDIV
+1235 
-1247 VNAVAPTF
+1247 
-1255 TVTIADTEATVE
+1255 TEATVE
-1267 ANVSDLTAVAEGTEV
+1267 ANVEDLTAVEEGTEV
-1282 TFTVTAPEGKQIA
+1282 TFTITAPEGKQIA
-1295 SVTYNDEIVP
+1295 SVTYNDETISANEDGTYTITV
-1305 ANADGTYTVTV
+1305 NADGTLS
-1316 NANGTFAVTLEDI
+1316 VTLEDI

-1432 SATETT
+1432 RATETT

-1695 GEAIAVAAEGTEVA
+1695 GEATAVAAEGTEVA

-1718 TGNEGTEFKSLTVN
+1718 TGNEGAVFKSLTVN

-1936 KAYTFKFIK
+1936 KAYTLKFIK

>member
-1 MKKLLLMFVMTLV
+1 MKKLLLFVLSMLFVTSSAFAGEYTLTFKDNGGTSDNTAAFTSSKDITLV
-14 GLVAFA
+14 VEESNYVTKISAVNNVYSAKQGYGLKFSSGSKNGSLTFALSTDGAKKITKIVATACAYGSDASKISINGADA
-20 QDPIVSITTVVANQK
+20 QD
-35 SGVSSYTASWILGAP
+35 L
-50 KSSETWTVENFNNNN
+50 
-65 SNESWNCMRCGRKSD
+65 
-80 TSVATITTDFAI
+80 TTDFA
-92 SASVNKVV
+92 
-100 VNMIPFI
+100 
-107 KTIDKDKLTAL
+107 D
-118 KLEISSTNDF
+118 
-128 TAPETTIAA
+128 
-137 ENYMTATQKT
+137 Y
-147 EEDVTFTIPEP
+147 TFTFAPTENTTTLKID
-158 AANKY
+158 ATKRMY
-163 YRLVFE
+163 LTKLVVTYDGGE
-169 CASTAANNGFVQVN
+169 VS
-183 SISYY
+183 
-188 GDADPTAGPASP
+188 GPASP

-232 TGTLYTG
+232 NGTLYTA

-346 MTNVTLGNVTEGGT
+346 MTNVTLGNVTPDGT
-360 PVDPTAI
+360 PVEAATT
-367 TIAEVNSY
+367 TIAEVNTY

-612 ILDPTPQ
+612 AIDPVPQ
-619 PTRSDNTL
+619 PNRSDNTL
-627 EKNGGMVA
+627 EANGGMVA
-635 DFTIRVT
+635 DFTIRIAV
-642 APTKYTVTIASAEHG
+642 PTKYNVTIAPAEHG
-657 TIKVLNGENEIT
+657 TIKVLAGSEEIA

-674 NAGTVITIAGDAERG
+674 NEGTVITIAGDAERG

-814 WYGLSEWEKVQFH
+814 WYGLSEWEKVEFH
-827 GTVPPSHNVGG
+827 GTVPPSHNIGG

-848 LTMPADVPVGTEGRI
+848 LTMPADVPVGTESRI
-863 RVIYSSAWSVPG
+863 RVIYASAWSVPG

-889 PNSQYINGGIAYD
+889 PNSQYINGGVAYD

-909 PAPKL
+909 AP
-914 YAVTVADTENGTIK
+914 VPT
-928 LMNGETEVA
+928 
-937 SGTEVEEG
+937 
-945 TTLTIVATPAENYS
+945 
-959 LEAITLNDA
+959 
-968 ALAAGEDDS
+968 
-977 YSFTVSEACTVAA
+977 
-990 TFAINK
+990 
-996 YAVTIT
+996 YAVTIA
-1002 EPENGTLVV
+1002 E
-1011 MNGEEAVTSGSELA
+1011 
-1025 HGTELSIVA
+1025 
-1034 TPADG
+1034 
-1039 YELGAI
+1039 
-1045 TVNGNAIEGTA
+1045 
-1056 LTLTEAATIA
+1056 
-1066 ATFNEAKA
+1066 
-1074 PAYEYTAPDG
+1074 
-1084 SGYDANYLTAITST
+1084 
-1098 GAQENISYTASSNPG
+1098 
-1113 LYNVLSD
+1113 
-1120 AIAAVPGSE
+1120 
-1129 FSIEFVANS
+1129 
-1138 LGEGSYTTVREDL
+1138 
-1151 RFDAAYIF
+1151 
-1159 ADWYGNGEFTLIQ
+1159 
-1172 KVGNTAPTHN
+1172 
-1182 VYGNYDEVMDITQ
+1182 
-1195 AFTMPEDVTAGTA
+1195 
-1208 ARIRIIYQ
+1208 
-1216 NAWKGC
+1216 
-1222 GSDDKTATPDPNA
+1222 
-1235 ANLEKGIAYDIV
+1235 
-1247 VNAVAPTF
+1247 
-1255 TVTIADTEATVE
+1255 TEATVE
-1267 ANVSDLTAVAEGTEV
+1267 ANVEDLTAVEEGTEV
-1282 TFTVTAPEGKQIA
+1282 TFTITAPEGKQIA
-1295 SVTYNDEIVP
+1295 SVTYNDETISANEDGTYTITV
-1305 ANADGTYTVTV
+1305 NADGTLS
-1316 NANGTFAVTLEDI
+1316 VTLEDI

-1432 SATETT
+1432 RATETT

-1533 KPAELVEGS
+1533 KPAELVESS

-1563 TSSYDSSQWTYVYN
+1563 TSSYDSSQYTYVYN

-1637 GVEVLGVIV
+1637 GINVLGVIV
-1646 EADGVKTT
+1646 EADGVETT
-1654 YTLDQFPIRAT
+1654 YTLDQLPIRAT

-1709 NGSKVVLTF
+1709 KGSKVVLTF

-1760 FTYKLTIINP
+1760 FTYKLIVINP
-1770 SDDPTPENNVYGEF
+1770 YDDDVPENNVYGEF

>member
-50 KSSETWTVENFNNNN
+50 ESSETWTVENFNNNN
-65 SNESWNCMRCGRKSD
+65 SNESWNCMRCGKKSN

-188 GDADPTAGPASP
+188 GDADPAAGPAAP
-200 VVKMGANNTVE
+200 VVKMAANNMVE

-225 GDDPTAE
+225 GDDPTTE
-232 TGTLYTG
+232 STLYTG
-239 AFTISNATVVKA
+239 AFSISSETVVKA

-267 YLNTLSSLEEL
+267 YINTLSSLEEL
-278 IDLGDLTHSLTVQA
+278 IDLGDFTHTLTVQA

-304 YVAQDNI
+304 YVSQDNS
-311 FLLLYGVSSDDTYT
+311 FLLLYGVSSDDTYA

-387 GVAIN
+387 GVAID

-404 LTYYNQ
+404 LVYYNQ

-436 IQLNIINVTEVEIP
+436 IQINIINVTEVEIP

-487 LQSESETHIYRD
+487 LQSASEKHIYRD
-499 ATAQVAEFA
+499 ATAQIAELA
-508 PGSTVKVTANYVGSW
+508 PGATVNVTANYVGSW

-533 KDYQFTYELDSNN
+533 KDYQFSYELNSSD

-559 YSTNPNNSGT
+559 YNSNPDGGGT
-569 WHNSNGNTTSGGGG
+569 WHNSNGTTLSNGGS

-689 YMLGSATVN
+689 YMLGTATVN

-748 GAAKDMTAAF
+748 GAAKDMAAAF

-814 WYGLSEWEKVQFH
+814 WYGLSEWEKVEFH
-827 GTVPPSHNVGG
+827 GTVPPSHNIGG

-848 LTMPADVPVGTEGRI
+848 LTMPADVPVGTESRI

-889 PNSQYINGGIAYD
+889 PNSQYINGGVAYD

-1347 TFRIDDA
+1347 TSRIDDA

-1695 GEAIAVAAEGTEVA
+1695 GEATAVAAEGTEVA

-1718 TGNEGTEFKSLTVN
+1718 TGNEGAVFKSLTVN

>member
-1 MKKLLLMFVMTLV
+1 MKKLLLFVLSMLFVTSSAFAGEYTLTFKDNGGTSDNTAAFTSSKDITLV
-14 GLVAFA
+14 VEESNYVTKISAVNNVYSAKQGYGLKFSSGSKNGSLTFALSTDGAKKITKIVATACAYGSDASKISINGADA
-20 QDPIVSITTVVANQK
+20 QD
-35 SGVSSYTASWILGAP
+35 L
-50 KSSETWTVENFNNNN
+50 
-65 SNESWNCMRCGRKSD
+65 
-80 TSVATITTDFAI
+80 TTDFA
-92 SASVNKVV
+92 
-100 VNMIPFI
+100 
-107 KTIDKDKLTAL
+107 D
-118 KLEISSTNDF
+118 
-128 TAPETTIAA
+128 
-137 ENYMTATQKT
+137 Y
-147 EEDVTFTIPEP
+147 TFTFAPTENTTTLKID
-158 AANKY
+158 ATKRMY
-163 YRLVFE
+163 LTKLVVTYDGGE
-169 CASTAANNGFVQVN
+169 VS
-183 SISYY
+183 
-188 GDADPTAGPASP
+188 GPASP

-909 PAPKL
+909 AP
-914 YAVTVADTENGTIK
+914 VPT
-928 LMNGETEVA
+928 
-937 SGTEVEEG
+937 
-945 TTLTIVATPAENYS
+945 
-959 LEAITLNDA
+959 
-968 ALAAGEDDS
+968 
-977 YSFTVSEACTVAA
+977 
-990 TFAINK
+990 
-996 YAVTIT
+996 YAVTIA
-1002 EPENGTLVV
+1002 E
-1011 MNGEEAVTSGSELA
+1011 
-1025 HGTELSIVA
+1025 
-1034 TPADG
+1034 
-1039 YELGAI
+1039 
-1045 TVNGNAIEGTA
+1045 
-1056 LTLTEAATIA
+1056 
-1066 ATFNEAKA
+1066 
-1074 PAYEYTAPDG
+1074 
-1084 SGYDANYLTAITST
+1084 
-1098 GAQENISYTASSNPG
+1098 
-1113 LYNVLSD
+1113 
-1120 AIAAVPGSE
+1120 
-1129 FSIEFVANS
+1129 
-1138 LGEGSYTTVREDL
+1138 
-1151 RFDAAYIF
+1151 
-1159 ADWYGNGEFTLIQ
+1159 
-1172 KVGNTAPTHN
+1172 
-1182 VYGNYDEVMDITQ
+1182 
-1195 AFTMPEDVTAGTA
+1195 
-1208 ARIRIIYQ
+1208 
-1216 NAWKGC
+1216 
-1222 GSDDKTATPDPNA
+1222 
-1235 ANLEKGIAYDIV
+1235 
-1247 VNAVAPTF
+1247 
-1255 TVTIADTEATVE
+1255 TEATVE
-1267 ANVSDLTAVAEGTEV
+1267 ANVEDLTAVEEGTEV
-1282 TFTVTAPEGKQIA
+1282 TFTITAPEGNQIA
-1295 SVTYNDEIVP
+1295 SVTYNDETISANEDGTYTITV
-1305 ANADGTYTVTV
+1305 NADGTLS
-1316 NANGTFAVTLEDI
+1316 VTLEDI

-1533 KPAELVEGS
+1533 KPAELVESS

-1563 TSSYDSSQWTYVYN
+1563 TSSYDSSQWAYVYN

-1622 VTLFEKLNVVPALAE
+1622 VTLFEKLNVAPTLAE
-1637 GVEVLGVIV
+1637 GIEVLGVIV
-1646 EADGVKTT
+1646 EADGVETT

-1695 GEAIAVAAEGTEVA
+1695 GEATAVAAEGTEVA

-1718 TGNEGTEFKSLTVN
+1718 TGNEGAVFKSLTVN

-1884 SFAGYTIRVAADNA
+1884 SFADYTIRVAADNA

>member
-1 MKKLLLMFVMTLV
+1 MLFVTSSAFAGEYTLTFKDNGGTSDNTAAFTSSKDITLV
-14 GLVAFA
+14 VEESNYVTKISAVNNVYSAKQGYGLKFSSGSKNGSLTFALSTDGAKKITKIVATACAYGSDASKISINGADA
-20 QDPIVSITTVVANQK
+20 QD
-35 SGVSSYTASWILGAP
+35 L
-50 KSSETWTVENFNNNN
+50 
-65 SNESWNCMRCGRKSD
+65 
-80 TSVATITTDFAI
+80 TTDFA
-92 SASVNKVV
+92 
-100 VNMIPFI
+100 
-107 KTIDKDKLTAL
+107 D
-118 KLEISSTNDF
+118 
-128 TAPETTIAA
+128 
-137 ENYMTATQKT
+137 Y
-147 EEDVTFTIPEP
+147 TFTFAPTENTTTLKID
-158 AANKY
+158 ATKRMY
-163 YRLVFE
+163 LTKLVVTYDGGE
-169 CASTAANNGFVQVN
+169 VS
-183 SISYY
+183 
-188 GDADPTAGPASP
+188 GPASP

-232 TGTLYTG
+232 NGTLYTA

-346 MTNVTLGNVTEGGT
+346 MTNVTLGNVTPDGT
-360 PVDPTAI
+360 PVEAATT
-367 TIAEVNSY
+367 TIAEVNTY

-387 GVAIN
+387 GVAID

-436 IQLNIINVTEVEIP
+436 IQINIINVTEVEIP

-487 LQSESETHIYRD
+487 LQSASEKHIYRD
-499 ATAQVAEFA
+499 ATAQIAELA
-508 PGSTVKVTANYVGSW
+508 PGATVNVTANYVGSW

-612 ILDPTPQ
+612 AIDPVPQ
-619 PTRSDNTL
+619 PNRSDNTL
-627 EKNGGMVA
+627 EANGGMVA
-635 DFTIRVT
+635 DFTIRIAV
-642 APTKYTVTIASAEHG
+642 PTKYNVTIAPAEHG
-657 TIKVLNGENEIT
+657 TIKVLAGSEEIA

-674 NAGTVITIAGDAERG
+674 NEGTVITIAGDAERG
-689 YMLGSATVN
+689 YMLGTATVN

-748 GAAKDMTAAF
+748 GAAKDMAAAF

-814 WYGLSEWEKVQFH
+814 WYGLSEWEKVEFH
-827 GTVPPSHNVGG
+827 GTVPPSHNIGG

-848 LTMPADVPVGTEGRI
+848 LTMPADVPVGTESRI
-863 RVIYSSAWSVPG
+863 RVIYASAWSVPG

-889 PNSQYINGGIAYD
+889 PNSQYINGGVAYD

-909 PAPKL
+909 AP
-914 YAVTVADTENGTIK
+914 VPT
-928 LMNGETEVA
+928 
-937 SGTEVEEG
+937 
-945 TTLTIVATPAENYS
+945 
-959 LEAITLNDA
+959 
-968 ALAAGEDDS
+968 
-977 YSFTVSEACTVAA
+977 
-990 TFAINK
+990 
-996 YAVTIT
+996 YAVTIA
-1002 EPENGTLVV
+1002 E
-1011 MNGEEAVTSGSELA
+1011 
-1025 HGTELSIVA
+1025 
-1034 TPADG
+1034 
-1039 YELGAI
+1039 
-1045 TVNGNAIEGTA
+1045 
-1056 LTLTEAATIA
+1056 
-1066 ATFNEAKA
+1066 
-1074 PAYEYTAPDG
+1074 
-1084 SGYDANYLTAITST
+1084 
-1098 GAQENISYTASSNPG
+1098 
-1113 LYNVLSD
+1113 
-1120 AIAAVPGSE
+1120 
-1129 FSIEFVANS
+1129 
-1138 LGEGSYTTVREDL
+1138 
-1151 RFDAAYIF
+1151 
-1159 ADWYGNGEFTLIQ
+1159 
-1172 KVGNTAPTHN
+1172 
-1182 VYGNYDEVMDITQ
+1182 
-1195 AFTMPEDVTAGTA
+1195 
-1208 ARIRIIYQ
+1208 
-1216 NAWKGC
+1216 
-1222 GSDDKTATPDPNA
+1222 
-1235 ANLEKGIAYDIV
+1235 
-1247 VNAVAPTF
+1247 
-1255 TVTIADTEATVE
+1255 TEATVE
-1267 ANVSDLTAVAEGTEV
+1267 ANVEDLTAVEEGTEI
-1282 TFTVTAPEGKQIA
+1282 TFTITAPEGKQIA
-1295 SVTYNDEIVP
+1295 SVTYNDETITANEDGTYTITV
-1305 ANADGTYTVTV
+1305 NADGTLS
-1316 NANGTFAVTLEDI
+1316 VTLEDI

-1354 VLGSHTNGS
+1354 VLGSHTNGTV
-1363 CDANDLRS
+1363 DENDLRS

-1432 SATETT
+1432 RATETT

-1695 GEAIAVAAEGTEVA
+1695 GEATAVAAEGTEVA

-1718 TGNEGTEFKSLTVN
+1718 TGNEGAVFKSLTVN

-1884 SFAGYTIRVAADNA
+1884 SFADYTIRVAADNA

>member
-1 MKKLLLMFVMTLV
+1 MKKLLLMFVMALV

-35 SGVSSYTASWILGAP
+35 SGVSSYTASWTLGAP
-50 KSSETWTVENFNNNN
+50 ESSETWTVENFNNNN
-65 SNESWNCMRCGRKSD
+65 SSESWNCMRCGRKNN

-169 CASTAANNGFVQVN
+169 CASNAANNGFVQVN

-188 GDADPTAGPASP
+188 GDADPAAGPASP

-232 TGTLYTG
+232 NGTLYTA

-267 YLNTLSSLEEL
+267 YLNTLSSLEDL

-311 FLLLYGVSSDDTYT
+311 FLLLYGVSSDDTYA

-387 GVAIN
+387 GVAID

-404 LTYYNQ
+404 LVYYNQ

-436 IQLNIINVTEVEIP
+436 IQINIINVTEVEIP

-487 LQSESETHIYRD
+487 LQSASEKHIYRD
-499 ATAQVAEFA
+499 ATAQIAELA
-508 PGSTVKVTANYVGSW
+508 PGATVNVTANYVGSW

-533 KDYQFTYELDSNN
+533 KDYQFSYELNSSD

-559 YSTNPNNSGT
+559 YNSNPDGGGT
-569 WHNSNGNTTSGGGG
+569 WHNSNGTTLSNGGS

-619 PTRSDNTL
+619 PSRTKNTL
-627 EKNGGMVA
+627 EANGGMIA
-635 DFTIRVT
+635 DFTIRIAV
-642 APTKYTVTIASAEHG
+642 PTKYNVTIAPAEHG
-657 TIKVLNGENEIT
+657 TIKVLAGSEEIA

-674 NAGTVITIAGDAERG
+674 NEGTIITIAGDAERG

-698 GTPIE
+698 GAPIE

-748 GAAKDMTAAF
+748 GAAKDMAAAF

-814 WYGLSEWEKVQFH
+814 WYGLSEWEKVEFH
-827 GTVPPSHNVGG
+827 GTVPPSHNIGG

-848 LTMPADVPVGTEGRI
+848 LTMPADVPVGTESRI
-863 RVIYSSAWSVPG
+863 RVIYASAWSVPG

-889 PNSQYINGGIAYD
+889 PNSQYINGGVAYD

-909 PAPKL
+909 AP
-914 YAVTVADTENGTIK
+914 VPT
-928 LMNGETEVA
+928 
-937 SGTEVEEG
+937 
-945 TTLTIVATPAENYS
+945 
-959 LEAITLNDA
+959 
-968 ALAAGEDDS
+968 
-977 YSFTVSEACTVAA
+977 
-990 TFAINK
+990 
-996 YAVTIT
+996 YAVTIA
-1002 EPENGTLVV
+1002 E
-1011 MNGEEAVTSGSELA
+1011 
-1025 HGTELSIVA
+1025 
-1034 TPADG
+1034 
-1039 YELGAI
+1039 
-1045 TVNGNAIEGTA
+1045 
-1056 LTLTEAATIA
+1056 
-1066 ATFNEAKA
+1066 
-1074 PAYEYTAPDG
+1074 
-1084 SGYDANYLTAITST
+1084 
-1098 GAQENISYTASSNPG
+1098 
-1113 LYNVLSD
+1113 
-1120 AIAAVPGSE
+1120 
-1129 FSIEFVANS
+1129 
-1138 LGEGSYTTVREDL
+1138 
-1151 RFDAAYIF
+1151 
-1159 ADWYGNGEFTLIQ
+1159 
-1172 KVGNTAPTHN
+1172 
-1182 VYGNYDEVMDITQ
+1182 
-1195 AFTMPEDVTAGTA
+1195 
-1208 ARIRIIYQ
+1208 
-1216 NAWKGC
+1216 
-1222 GSDDKTATPDPNA
+1222 
-1235 ANLEKGIAYDIV
+1235 
-1247 VNAVAPTF
+1247 
-1255 TVTIADTEATVE
+1255 TEATVE
-1267 ANVSDLTAVAEGTEV
+1267 ANVEDLTAVEEGTEV
-1282 TFTVTAPEGKQIA
+1282 TFTITAPEGKQIA
-1295 SVTYNDEIVP
+1295 SVTYNDETITTNEDGTYTITV
-1305 ANADGTYTVTV
+1305 NADGTLS
-1316 NANGTFAVTLEDI
+1316 VTLEDI

-1533 KPAELVEGS
+1533 KPAELVENS

-1563 TSSYDSSQWTYVYN
+1563 TSSYDSSQWAYVYN

-1695 GEAIAVAAEGTEVA
+1695 GEATAVAAEGTEVA

-1718 TGNEGTEFKSLTVN
+1718 TGNEGAVFKSLTVN

-1799 LDVTPGATVYL
+1799 LDVTPGTTVYL

-1837 PRTNLFPGGENCYI
+1837 PGTDLFPGGENCYI

-1860 HTFVID
+1860 HTIVIN

-1936 KAYTFKFIK
+1936 KAYTLKFIK

>member
-1 MKKLLLMFVMTLV
+1 MKKLLLFVLSMLFVTSSAFAGEYTLTFKDNGGTSDNTAAFNTSKDITLV
-14 GLVAFA
+14 VEESNYVTKISAVNNVYSAKQGYGLKFSSGSKNGSLTFALSTDGAKKITKIVATACAYGSDASKISINGADA
-20 QDPIVSITTVVANQK
+20 QD
-35 SGVSSYTASWILGAP
+35 L
-50 KSSETWTVENFNNNN
+50 
-65 SNESWNCMRCGRKSD
+65 
-80 TSVATITTDFAI
+80 TTDFA
-92 SASVNKVV
+92 
-100 VNMIPFI
+100 
-107 KTIDKDKLTAL
+107 D
-118 KLEISSTNDF
+118 
-128 TAPETTIAA
+128 
-137 ENYMTATQKT
+137 Y
-147 EEDVTFTIPEP
+147 TFTFAPTENTTTLKID
-158 AANKY
+158 ATKRMY
-163 YRLVFE
+163 LTKLVVTYDDGGE
-169 CASTAANNGFVQVN
+169 VS
-183 SISYY
+183 
-188 GDADPTAGPASP
+188 GPASP

-278 IDLGDLTHSLTVQA
+278 IDLGDFTHTLTVQA
-292 PMTIVYHNGRYM
+292 QMTIVYHNGRYM
-304 YVAQDNI
+304 YVSQDNS
-311 FLLLYGVSSDDTYT
+311 FLLLYGVSSDDTYA

-909 PAPKL
+909 AP
-914 YAVTVADTENGTIK
+914 VPT
-928 LMNGETEVA
+928 
-937 SGTEVEEG
+937 
-945 TTLTIVATPAENYS
+945 
-959 LEAITLNDA
+959 
-968 ALAAGEDDS
+968 
-977 YSFTVSEACTVAA
+977 
-990 TFAINK
+990 
-996 YAVTIT
+996 YAVTIA
-1002 EPENGTLVV
+1002 E
-1011 MNGEEAVTSGSELA
+1011 
-1025 HGTELSIVA
+1025 
-1034 TPADG
+1034 
-1039 YELGAI
+1039 
-1045 TVNGNAIEGTA
+1045 
-1056 LTLTEAATIA
+1056 
-1066 ATFNEAKA
+1066 
-1074 PAYEYTAPDG
+1074 
-1084 SGYDANYLTAITST
+1084 
-1098 GAQENISYTASSNPG
+1098 
-1113 LYNVLSD
+1113 
-1120 AIAAVPGSE
+1120 
-1129 FSIEFVANS
+1129 
-1138 LGEGSYTTVREDL
+1138 
-1151 RFDAAYIF
+1151 
-1159 ADWYGNGEFTLIQ
+1159 
-1172 KVGNTAPTHN
+1172 
-1182 VYGNYDEVMDITQ
+1182 
-1195 AFTMPEDVTAGTA
+1195 
-1208 ARIRIIYQ
+1208 
-1216 NAWKGC
+1216 
-1222 GSDDKTATPDPNA
+1222 
-1235 ANLEKGIAYDIV
+1235 
-1247 VNAVAPTF
+1247 
-1255 TVTIADTEATVE
+1255 TEATVE
-1267 ANVSDLTAVAEGTEV
+1267 ANVEDLTAVEEGTEV
-1282 TFTVTAPEGKQIA
+1282 TFTITAPEGKQIA
-1295 SVTYNDEIVP
+1295 SVTYNDETISANEDGTYTITV
-1305 ANADGTYTVTV
+1305 NADGTLS
-1316 NANGTFAVTLEDI
+1316 VTLEDI

-1695 GEAIAVAAEGTEVA
+1695 GEATAVAAEGTEVA

-1718 TGNEGTEFKSLTVN
+1718 TGNEGAVFKSLTVN

>member
-1 MKKLLLMFVMTLV
+1 MYLTKLVVTYD
-14 GLVAFA
+14 GGE
-20 QDPIVSITTVVANQK
+20 VS
-35 SGVSSYTASWILGAP
+35 
-50 KSSETWTVENFNNNN
+50 
-65 SNESWNCMRCGRKSD
+65 
-80 TSVATITTDFAI
+80 
-92 SASVNKVV
+92 
-100 VNMIPFI
+100 
-107 KTIDKDKLTAL
+107 
-118 KLEISSTNDF
+118 
-128 TAPETTIAA
+128 
-137 ENYMTATQKT
+137 
-147 EEDVTFTIPEP
+147 
-158 AANKY
+158 
-163 YRLVFE
+163 
-169 CASTAANNGFVQVN
+169 
-183 SISYY
+183 
-188 GDADPTAGPASP
+188 GPASP

-232 TGTLYTG
+232 NGTLYTA

-387 GVAIN
+387 GVAID

-404 LTYYNQ
+404 LVYYNQ

-436 IQLNIINVTEVEIP
+436 IQINIINVTEVEIP

-487 LQSESETHIYRD
+487 LQSASEKHIYRD
-499 ATAQVAEFA
+499 ATAQIAELA
-508 PGSTVKVTANYVGSW
+508 PGATVNVTANYVGSW

-533 KDYQFTYELDSNN
+533 QDYQFSYELNSSD

-559 YSTNPNNSGT
+559 YNSNPNGGGT
-569 WHNSNGNTTSGGGG
+569 WHNSNGVTLPDGGG
-583 GTPNAGFSFVVP
+583 GTPNAGFSFVIP

-612 ILDPTPQ
+612 AIDPVPQ
-619 PTRSDNTL
+619 PNRSDNTL
-627 EKNGGMVA
+627 EANGGMVA
-635 DFTIRVT
+635 DFTIRIAV
-642 APTKYTVTIASAEHG
+642 PTKYNVTIAPAEHG
-657 TIKVLNGENEIT
+657 TIKVLAGSEEIA

-674 NAGTVITIAGDAERG
+674 NEGTVITIAGDAERG
-689 YMLGSATVN
+689 YMLGTATVN

-748 GAAKDMTAAF
+748 GAAKDMAAAF

-814 WYGLSEWEKVQFH
+814 WYGLSEWEKVEFH
-827 GTVPPSHNVGG
+827 GTVPPSHNIGG

-848 LTMPADVPVGTEGRI
+848 LTMPADVPVGTESRI
-863 RVIYSSAWSVPG
+863 RVIYASAWSVPG
-875 TNSSDQNQGMEAAD
+875 TNSSNQNQGMEAAD
-889 PNSQYINGGIAYD
+889 PNSQYINGGVAYD

-909 PAPKL
+909 AP
-914 YAVTVADTENGTIK
+914 VPT
-928 LMNGETEVA
+928 
-937 SGTEVEEG
+937 
-945 TTLTIVATPAENYS
+945 
-959 LEAITLNDA
+959 
-968 ALAAGEDDS
+968 
-977 YSFTVSEACTVAA
+977 
-990 TFAINK
+990 
-996 YAVTIT
+996 YAVTIA
-1002 EPENGTLVV
+1002 E
-1011 MNGEEAVTSGSELA
+1011 
-1025 HGTELSIVA
+1025 
-1034 TPADG
+1034 
-1039 YELGAI
+1039 
-1045 TVNGNAIEGTA
+1045 
-1056 LTLTEAATIA
+1056 
-1066 ATFNEAKA
+1066 
-1074 PAYEYTAPDG
+1074 
-1084 SGYDANYLTAITST
+1084 
-1098 GAQENISYTASSNPG
+1098 
-1113 LYNVLSD
+1113 
-1120 AIAAVPGSE
+1120 
-1129 FSIEFVANS
+1129 
-1138 LGEGSYTTVREDL
+1138 
-1151 RFDAAYIF
+1151 
-1159 ADWYGNGEFTLIQ
+1159 
-1172 KVGNTAPTHN
+1172 
-1182 VYGNYDEVMDITQ
+1182 
-1195 AFTMPEDVTAGTA
+1195 
-1208 ARIRIIYQ
+1208 
-1216 NAWKGC
+1216 
-1222 GSDDKTATPDPNA
+1222 
-1235 ANLEKGIAYDIV
+1235 
-1247 VNAVAPTF
+1247 
-1255 TVTIADTEATVE
+1255 TEATVE
-1267 ANVSDLTAVAEGTEV
+1267 ANVEDLTAVEEGTEV
-1282 TFTVTAPEGKQIA
+1282 TFTITAPEGKQIA
-1295 SVTYNDEIVP
+1295 SVTYNDETISANEDGTYTITV
-1305 ANADGTYTVTV
+1305 NADGTLS
-1316 NANGTFAVTLEDI
+1316 VTLEDI

-1695 GEAIAVAAEGTEVA
+1695 GEATAVAAEGTEVA

-1718 TGNEGTEFKSLTVN
+1718 TGNEGAVFKSLTVN

>member
-1 MKKLLLMFVMTLV
+1 MKKLLLFVLSMLFVTSSAFAGEYTLTFKDNGGTSDNTGPFNTSKDITLV
-14 GLVAFA
+14 VEESNYVTRISAVNNVYSAKQGYGLKFSSGSKNGSLTFALSTDGAKKITKIVATACAYGSDASKISINGADA
-20 QDPIVSITTVVANQK
+20 QD
-35 SGVSSYTASWILGAP
+35 L
-50 KSSETWTVENFNNNN
+50 
-65 SNESWNCMRCGRKSD
+65 
-80 TSVATITTDFAI
+80 TTDFA
-92 SASVNKVV
+92 
-100 VNMIPFI
+100 
-107 KTIDKDKLTAL
+107 D
-118 KLEISSTNDF
+118 
-128 TAPETTIAA
+128 
-137 ENYMTATQKT
+137 Y
-147 EEDVTFTIPEP
+147 TFTFAPTENTTTLKID
-158 AANKY
+158 ATKRMY
-163 YRLVFE
+163 LTKLVVTYDGGE
-169 CASTAANNGFVQVN
+169 VS
-183 SISYY
+183 
-188 GDADPTAGPASP
+188 GPASP

-232 TGTLYTG
+232 NGTLYTA

-387 GVAIN
+387 GVAID

-404 LTYYNQ
+404 LVYYNQ

-436 IQLNIINVTEVEIP
+436 IQINIINVTEVEIP

-487 LQSESETHIYRD
+487 LQSASEKHIYRD
-499 ATAQVAEFA
+499 ATAQIAELA
-508 PGSTVKVTANYVGSW
+508 PGATVNVTANYVGSW

-533 KDYQFTYELDSNN
+533 QDYQFSYELNSSD

-559 YSTNPNNSGT
+559 YNSNPDGGGT
-569 WHNSNGNTTSGGGG
+569 WHNSNGTTLSNGGS

-619 PTRSDNTL
+619 PTRSENTL
-627 EKNGGMVA
+627 EANGGMVA

-657 TIKVLNGENEIT
+657 TIKVLNGEEEIT

-674 NAGTVITIAGDAERG
+674 NEGTVITIAGEAERG

-698 GTPIE
+698 GAPIE
-703 GFTYEVNEDVE
+703 GFTYEVNENVE

-721 KVASYTAP
+721 R
-729 AGHVETNGTNTY
+729 
-741 VETINTT
+741 
-748 GAAKDMTAAF
+748 
-758 TEQPTDDNIY
+758 
-768 ALIEDKA
+768 
-775 EVVPGESFTLNL
+775 VPS
-787 IAKSL
+787 
-792 GEYSTSTVRQDIR
+792 YSTPT
-805 YTCAYIWAD
+805 
-814 WYGLSEWEKVQFH
+814 
-827 GTVPPSHNVGG
+827 G
-838 NYDVLNIAQA
+838 N
-848 LTMPADVPVGTEGRI
+848 
-863 RVIYSSAWSVPG
+863 
-875 TNSSDQNQGMEAAD
+875 
-889 PNSQYINGGIAYD
+889 
-902 IVVNAVA
+902 
-909 PAPKL
+909 
-914 YAVTVADTENGTIK
+914 
-928 LMNGETEVA
+928 
-937 SGTEVEEG
+937 
-945 TTLTIVATPAENYS
+945 
-959 LEAITLNDA
+959 
-968 ALAAGEDDS
+968 S
-977 YSFTVSEACTVAA
+977 YS
-990 TFAINK
+990 
-996 YAVTIT
+996 
-1002 EPENGTLVV
+1002 
-1011 MNGEEAVTSGSELA
+1011 
-1025 HGTELSIVA
+1025 
-1034 TPADG
+1034 
-1039 YELGAI
+1039 
-1045 TVNGNAIEGTA
+1045 
-1056 LTLTEAATIA
+1056 
-1066 ATFNEAKA
+1066 
-1074 PAYEYTAPDG
+1074 
-1084 SGYDANYLTAITST
+1084 ANYLTAITST
-1098 GAQENISYTASSNPG
+1098 GAQENISYTADANPG
-1113 LYNVLSD
+1113 IYNLLSD
-1120 AIAAVPGSE
+1120 AISVVPGSE
-1129 FSIEFVANS
+1129 FSINFVAN
-1138 LGEGSYTTVREDL
+1138 GNGHTAAQEDI
-1151 RFDAAYIF
+1151 RYCAAYIF
-1159 ADWYGNGEFTLIQ
+1159 ADWDGYGDFVQIAKL
-1172 KVGNTAPTHN
+1172 GNTPPTDN
-1182 VYGNYDEVMDITQ
+1182 AYGNYDEVMNINQT
-1195 AFTMPEDVTAGTA
+1195 FTMPADVAVGTA
-1208 ARIRIIYQ
+1208 TRIRIIYQ
-1216 NAWKGC
+1216 NAWTGL
-1222 GSDDKTATPDPNA
+1222 GANDLATTPDANA
-1235 ANLEKGIAYDIV
+1235 ENLEKGIAYDIV
-1247 VNAVAPTF
+1247 VNAVAPAPTLYAI
-1255 TVTIADTEATVE
+1255 TIAETEATVE
-1267 ANVSDLTAVAEGTEV
+1267 ANVEDLTAVEEGTEV
-1282 TFTVTAPEGKQIA
+1282 TFTITAPEGKQIA
-1295 SVTYNDEIVP
+1295 SVTYNDETISANEDGTYTITV
-1305 ANADGTYTVTV
+1305 NADGTLS
-1316 NANGTFAVTLEDI
+1316 VTLEDI

-1695 GEAIAVAAEGTEVA
+1695 GEATAVAAEGTEVA

-1718 TGNEGTEFKSLTVN
+1718 TGNEGAVFKSLTVN

>member
-1 MKKLLLMFVMTLV
+1 MLFVTSSAFAGEYTLTFKDNGGTSDNTSAFTSSKDITLV
-14 GLVAFA
+14 VEESNYVTKISAVNNVYSAKQGYGLKFSSGSKNGSLTFALSTDGAKKITKIVATACAYGSDASKISINGADA
-20 QDPIVSITTVVANQK
+20 QD
-35 SGVSSYTASWILGAP
+35 L
-50 KSSETWTVENFNNNN
+50 
-65 SNESWNCMRCGRKSD
+65 
-80 TSVATITTDFAI
+80 TTDFA
-92 SASVNKVV
+92 
-100 VNMIPFI
+100 
-107 KTIDKDKLTAL
+107 D
-118 KLEISSTNDF
+118 
-128 TAPETTIAA
+128 
-137 ENYMTATQKT
+137 Y
-147 EEDVTFTIPEP
+147 TFTFAPTENTTTLKID
-158 AANKY
+158 ATKRMY
-163 YRLVFE
+163 LTKLVVTYDGGE
-169 CASTAANNGFVQVN
+169 VS
-183 SISYY
+183 
-188 GDADPTAGPASP
+188 GPASP

-232 TGTLYTG
+232 NGTLYTA

-387 GVAIN
+387 GVAID

-404 LTYYNQ
+404 LVYYNQ

-827 GTVPPSHNVGG
+827 GTVPPSDNVGG

-909 PAPKL
+909 AP
-914 YAVTVADTENGTIK
+914 VPT
-928 LMNGETEVA
+928 
-937 SGTEVEEG
+937 
-945 TTLTIVATPAENYS
+945 
-959 LEAITLNDA
+959 
-968 ALAAGEDDS
+968 
-977 YSFTVSEACTVAA
+977 
-990 TFAINK
+990 
-996 YAVTIT
+996 YAVTIA
-1002 EPENGTLVV
+1002 E
-1011 MNGEEAVTSGSELA
+1011 
-1025 HGTELSIVA
+1025 
-1034 TPADG
+1034 
-1039 YELGAI
+1039 
-1045 TVNGNAIEGTA
+1045 
-1056 LTLTEAATIA
+1056 
-1066 ATFNEAKA
+1066 
-1074 PAYEYTAPDG
+1074 
-1084 SGYDANYLTAITST
+1084 
-1098 GAQENISYTASSNPG
+1098 
-1113 LYNVLSD
+1113 
-1120 AIAAVPGSE
+1120 
-1129 FSIEFVANS
+1129 
-1138 LGEGSYTTVREDL
+1138 
-1151 RFDAAYIF
+1151 
-1159 ADWYGNGEFTLIQ
+1159 
-1172 KVGNTAPTHN
+1172 
-1182 VYGNYDEVMDITQ
+1182 
-1195 AFTMPEDVTAGTA
+1195 
-1208 ARIRIIYQ
+1208 
-1216 NAWKGC
+1216 
-1222 GSDDKTATPDPNA
+1222 
-1235 ANLEKGIAYDIV
+1235 
-1247 VNAVAPTF
+1247 
-1255 TVTIADTEATVE
+1255 TEATVE
-1267 ANVSDLTAVAEGTEV
+1267 ANVEDLTAVEEGTEV
-1282 TFTVTAPEGKQIA
+1282 TFTITAPEGKQIA
-1295 SVTYNDEIVP
+1295 SVTYNDETISANEDGTYTITV
-1305 ANADGTYTVTV
+1305 NADGTLS
-1316 NANGTFAVTLEDI
+1316 VTLEDI

-1432 SATETT
+1432 RATETT

-1563 TSSYDSSQWTYVYN
+1563 TSSYDSSQYTYVYN

-1695 GEAIAVAAEGTEVA
+1695 GEATAVAAEGTEVA

-1718 TGNEGTEFKSLTVN
+1718 TGNEGAVFKSLTVN

-1936 KAYTFKFIK
+1936 KAYTLKFIK

>member
-50 KSSETWTVENFNNNN
+50 ESSETWTVENFNNNN
-65 SNESWNCMRCGRKSD
+65 SNESWNCMRCGRKSN

-188 GDADPTAGPASP
+188 GDADPTAGPAAP

-583 GTPNAGFSFVVP
+583 GTPNAGFSFVIP

-612 ILDPTPQ
+612 AIDPVPQ
-619 PTRSDNTL
+619 PNRSDNTL
-627 EKNGGMVA
+627 EANGGMVA
-635 DFTIRVT
+635 DFTIRIAV
-642 APTKYTVTIASAEHG
+642 PTKYNVTIAPAEHG
-657 TIKVLNGENEIT
+657 TIKVLAGSEEIA

-674 NAGTVITIAGDAERG
+674 NEGTVITIAGDAERG
-689 YMLGSATVN
+689 YMLGTATVN

-748 GAAKDMTAAF
+748 GAAKDMAAAF

-814 WYGLSEWEKVQFH
+814 WYGLSEWEKVEFH
-827 GTVPPSHNVGG
+827 GTVPPSHNIGG

-848 LTMPADVPVGTEGRI
+848 LTMPADVPVGTESRI
-863 RVIYSSAWSVPG
+863 RVIYASAWSVPG
-875 TNSSDQNQGMEAAD
+875 TNSSNQNQGMEAAD
-889 PNSQYINGGIAYD
+889 PNSQYINGGVAYD

-909 PAPKL
+909 AP
-914 YAVTVADTENGTIK
+914 VPT
-928 LMNGETEVA
+928 
-937 SGTEVEEG
+937 
-945 TTLTIVATPAENYS
+945 
-959 LEAITLNDA
+959 
-968 ALAAGEDDS
+968 
-977 YSFTVSEACTVAA
+977 
-990 TFAINK
+990 
-996 YAVTIT
+996 YAVTIA
-1002 EPENGTLVV
+1002 E
-1011 MNGEEAVTSGSELA
+1011 
-1025 HGTELSIVA
+1025 
-1034 TPADG
+1034 
-1039 YELGAI
+1039 
-1045 TVNGNAIEGTA
+1045 
-1056 LTLTEAATIA
+1056 
-1066 ATFNEAKA
+1066 
-1074 PAYEYTAPDG
+1074 
-1084 SGYDANYLTAITST
+1084 
-1098 GAQENISYTASSNPG
+1098 
-1113 LYNVLSD
+1113 
-1120 AIAAVPGSE
+1120 
-1129 FSIEFVANS
+1129 
-1138 LGEGSYTTVREDL
+1138 
-1151 RFDAAYIF
+1151 
-1159 ADWYGNGEFTLIQ
+1159 
-1172 KVGNTAPTHN
+1172 
-1182 VYGNYDEVMDITQ
+1182 
-1195 AFTMPEDVTAGTA
+1195 
-1208 ARIRIIYQ
+1208 
-1216 NAWKGC
+1216 
-1222 GSDDKTATPDPNA
+1222 
-1235 ANLEKGIAYDIV
+1235 
-1247 VNAVAPTF
+1247 
-1255 TVTIADTEATVE
+1255 TEATVE
-1267 ANVSDLTAVAEGTEV
+1267 ANVEDLTAVEEGTEV
-1282 TFTVTAPEGKQIA
+1282 TFTITAPEGKQIA
-1295 SVTYNDEIVP
+1295 SETYNDETISANEDGTYTITV
-1305 ANADGTYTVTV
+1305 NADGTLS
-1316 NANGTFAVTLEDI
+1316 VTLEDI

-1389 IMGNIQSQFIDAT
+1389 IMGNIQSQFINAT

-1695 GEAIAVAAEGTEVA
+1695 GEATAVAAEGTEVA

-1718 TGNEGTEFKSLTVN
+1718 TGNEGAVFKSLTVN
-1732 GEDAQLTDGTYTIDA
+1732 GEDAQLTDGSYTIDA

-1860 HTFVID
+1860 HTIVIN
-1866 QQLYDGIIGVGVD
+1866 QQLYSGIIGVVAD

-1884 SFAGYTIRVAADNA
+1884 SFADYTIRVAADNA
-1898 QIDIFDLNGRT
+1898 QIDIFDINGRT

-1917 ITVSDLVKG
+1917 ISVSDLVKG

-1936 KAYTFKFIK
+1936 KVYTIKFIK

>member
-1 MKKLLLMFVMTLV
+1 MKKLLLMFVMALV

-35 SGVSSYTASWILGAP
+35 SGVSSYTASWTLGAP
-50 KSSETWTVENFNNNN
+50 ESSETWTVENFNNNN
-65 SNESWNCMRCGRKSD
+65 NNSESWNCMRCGRKNN

-169 CASTAANNGFVQVN
+169 CASNAANNGFVQVN

-188 GDADPTAGPASP
+188 GDADPAAGPASP

-232 TGTLYTG
+232 NGTLYTA

-311 FLLLYGVSSDDTYT
+311 FLLLYGVSSDDTYA

-387 GVAIN
+387 GVAID

-436 IQLNIINVTEVEIP
+436 IQINIINVTEVEIP

-487 LQSESETHIYRD
+487 LQSASEKHIYRD
-499 ATAQVAEFA
+499 ATAQIAELA
-508 PGSTVKVTANYVGSW
+508 PGATVNVTANYVGSW

-533 KDYQFTYELDSNN
+533 QDYQFSYELNSSD

-559 YSTNPNNSGT
+559 YNSNPDGGGT
-569 WHNSNGNTTSGGGG
+569 WHNSNGTTLSNGGS

-619 PTRSDNTL
+619 PTRSENTL
-627 EKNGGMVA
+627 EANGGMVA

-657 TIKVLNGENEIT
+657 TIKVLNGEEEIT

-674 NAGTVITIAGDAERG
+674 NEGTVITIAGDAERG

-698 GTPIE
+698 GAPIE

-748 GAAKDMTAAF
+748 GAAKDMAAAF

-814 WYGLSEWEKVQFH
+814 WYGLSEWEKVEFH
-827 GTVPPSHNVGG
+827 GTVPPSHNIGG

-848 LTMPADVPVGTEGRI
+848 LTMPADVPVGTESRI
-863 RVIYSSAWSVPG
+863 RVIYASAWSVPG

-889 PNSQYINGGIAYD
+889 PNSQYINGGVAYD

-909 PAPKL
+909 AP
-914 YAVTVADTENGTIK
+914 VPT
-928 LMNGETEVA
+928 
-937 SGTEVEEG
+937 
-945 TTLTIVATPAENYS
+945 
-959 LEAITLNDA
+959 
-968 ALAAGEDDS
+968 
-977 YSFTVSEACTVAA
+977 
-990 TFAINK
+990 
-996 YAVTIT
+996 YAVTIA
-1002 EPENGTLVV
+1002 E
-1011 MNGEEAVTSGSELA
+1011 
-1025 HGTELSIVA
+1025 
-1034 TPADG
+1034 
-1039 YELGAI
+1039 
-1045 TVNGNAIEGTA
+1045 
-1056 LTLTEAATIA
+1056 
-1066 ATFNEAKA
+1066 
-1074 PAYEYTAPDG
+1074 
-1084 SGYDANYLTAITST
+1084 
-1098 GAQENISYTASSNPG
+1098 
-1113 LYNVLSD
+1113 
-1120 AIAAVPGSE
+1120 
-1129 FSIEFVANS
+1129 
-1138 LGEGSYTTVREDL
+1138 
-1151 RFDAAYIF
+1151 
-1159 ADWYGNGEFTLIQ
+1159 
-1172 KVGNTAPTHN
+1172 
-1182 VYGNYDEVMDITQ
+1182 
-1195 AFTMPEDVTAGTA
+1195 
-1208 ARIRIIYQ
+1208 
-1216 NAWKGC
+1216 
-1222 GSDDKTATPDPNA
+1222 
-1235 ANLEKGIAYDIV
+1235 
-1247 VNAVAPTF
+1247 
-1255 TVTIADTEATVE
+1255 TEATVE
-1267 ANVSDLTAVAEGTEV
+1267 ANVEDLTAVEEGTEV
-1282 TFTVTAPEGKQIA
+1282 TFTITAPEGKQIA
-1295 SVTYNDEIVP
+1295 SVTYNDETISANEDGTYTITV
-1305 ANADGTYTVTV
+1305 NADGTLS
-1316 NANGTFAVTLEDI
+1316 VTLEDI

-1432 SATETT
+1432 RATETT

-1695 GEAIAVAAEGTEVA
+1695 GEATAVAAEGTEVA

-1718 TGNEGTEFKSLTVN
+1718 TGNEGAVFKSLTVN

>member
-1 MKKLLLMFVMTLV
+1 MKKLLLFVLSMLFVTSSAFAGEYTLTFKDNGGTSDNTSAFTSSKDITLV
-14 GLVAFA
+14 VEESNYVTKISAVNNVYSAKQGYGLKFSSGSKNGSLTFALSTDGAKKITKIVATACAYGSDASKISINGADA
-20 QDPIVSITTVVANQK
+20 QD
-35 SGVSSYTASWILGAP
+35 L
-50 KSSETWTVENFNNNN
+50 
-65 SNESWNCMRCGRKSD
+65 
-80 TSVATITTDFAI
+80 TTDF
-92 SASVNKVV
+92 VN
-100 VNMIPFI
+100 
-107 KTIDKDKLTAL
+107 
-118 KLEISSTNDF
+118 
-128 TAPETTIAA
+128 
-137 ENYMTATQKT
+137 Y
-147 EEDVTFTIPEP
+147 TFTFAPTENTTTLKID
-158 AANKY
+158 ATKRMY
-163 YRLVFE
+163 LTKLVVTYDGGE
-169 CASTAANNGFVQVN
+169 VS
-183 SISYY
+183 
-188 GDADPTAGPASP
+188 GPASP

-387 GVAIN
+387 GVAID

-404 LTYYNQ
+404 LVYYNQ

-436 IQLNIINVTEVEIP
+436 IQINIINVTEVEIP

-487 LQSESETHIYRD
+487 LQSASEKHIYRD
-499 ATAQVAEFA
+499 ATAQIAELA
-508 PGSTVKVTANYVGSW
+508 PGATVNVTANYVGSW

-533 KDYQFTYELDSNN
+533 QDYQFSYELNSSD

-559 YSTNPNNSGT
+559 YNSNPDGGGT
-569 WHNSNGNTTSGGGG
+569 WHNSNGTTLSNGGS

-619 PTRSDNTL
+619 PTRSENTL
-627 EKNGGMVA
+627 EANGGMVA

-657 TIKVLNGENEIT
+657 TIKVLAGSEEIA

-674 NAGTVITIAGDAERG
+674 NEGTIITIAGDAERG

-698 GTPIE
+698 GAPIE

-748 GAAKDMTAAF
+748 GAAKDMAAAF

-814 WYGLSEWEKVQFH
+814 WYGLSEWEKVEFH
-827 GTVPPSHNVGG
+827 GTVPPSQNIGG

-848 LTMPADVPVGTEGRI
+848 LTMPADVPVGTESRI
-863 RVIYSSAWSVPG
+863 RVIYASAWSVPG

-889 PNSQYINGGIAYD
+889 PNSQYINGGVAYD

-909 PAPKL
+909 AP
-914 YAVTVADTENGTIK
+914 VPT
-928 LMNGETEVA
+928 
-937 SGTEVEEG
+937 
-945 TTLTIVATPAENYS
+945 
-959 LEAITLNDA
+959 
-968 ALAAGEDDS
+968 
-977 YSFTVSEACTVAA
+977 
-990 TFAINK
+990 
-996 YAVTIT
+996 YAVTIA
-1002 EPENGTLVV
+1002 E
-1011 MNGEEAVTSGSELA
+1011 
-1025 HGTELSIVA
+1025 
-1034 TPADG
+1034 
-1039 YELGAI
+1039 
-1045 TVNGNAIEGTA
+1045 
-1056 LTLTEAATIA
+1056 
-1066 ATFNEAKA
+1066 
-1074 PAYEYTAPDG
+1074 
-1084 SGYDANYLTAITST
+1084 
-1098 GAQENISYTASSNPG
+1098 
-1113 LYNVLSD
+1113 
-1120 AIAAVPGSE
+1120 
-1129 FSIEFVANS
+1129 
-1138 LGEGSYTTVREDL
+1138 
-1151 RFDAAYIF
+1151 
-1159 ADWYGNGEFTLIQ
+1159 
-1172 KVGNTAPTHN
+1172 
-1182 VYGNYDEVMDITQ
+1182 
-1195 AFTMPEDVTAGTA
+1195 
-1208 ARIRIIYQ
+1208 
-1216 NAWKGC
+1216 
-1222 GSDDKTATPDPNA
+1222 
-1235 ANLEKGIAYDIV
+1235 
-1247 VNAVAPTF
+1247 
-1255 TVTIADTEATVE
+1255 TEATVE
-1267 ANVSDLTAVAEGTEV
+1267 ANVEDLTAVEEGTEV
-1282 TFTVTAPEGKQIA
+1282 TFTITAPEGKQIA
-1295 SVTYNDEIVP
+1295 SVTYNDETITANEDGTYTITV
-1305 ANADGTYTVTV
+1305 NADGTLS
-1316 NANGTFAVTLEDI
+1316 VTLEDI

-1432 SATETT
+1432 RATETT

-1533 KPAELVEGS
+1533 KPAELVESS

-1695 GEAIAVAAEGTEVA
+1695 GEATAVAAEGTEVA

-1718 TGNEGTEFKSLTVN
+1718 TGNEGAVFKSLTVN

>member
-1 MKKLLLMFVMTLV
+1 MKKLLLFVLSMLFVTSSAFAGEYTLTFKDNGGTSDNTSAFTSSKDITLV
-14 GLVAFA
+14 VEESNYVTRISAVNHVYSAKQGYGLKFSSGSKNGSLTFALSTDGAKKITKIVATACAYGSDASKISINGADA
-20 QDPIVSITTVVANQK
+20 QD
-35 SGVSSYTASWILGAP
+35 L
-50 KSSETWTVENFNNNN
+50 
-65 SNESWNCMRCGRKSD
+65 
-80 TSVATITTDFAI
+80 TTDFA
-92 SASVNKVV
+92 
-100 VNMIPFI
+100 
-107 KTIDKDKLTAL
+107 D
-118 KLEISSTNDF
+118 
-128 TAPETTIAA
+128 
-137 ENYMTATQKT
+137 Y
-147 EEDVTFTIPEP
+147 TFTFAPTENTTTLKID
-158 AANKY
+158 ATKRMY
-163 YRLVFE
+163 LTKLVVTYDGGE
-169 CASTAANNGFVQVN
+169 VS
-183 SISYY
+183 
-188 GDADPTAGPASP
+188 GPASP

-232 TGTLYTG
+232 NGTLYTA

-387 GVAIN
+387 GVAID

-404 LTYYNQ
+404 LVYYNQ

-827 GTVPPSHNVGG
+827 GTVPPSDNVGG

-909 PAPKL
+909 AP
-914 YAVTVADTENGTIK
+914 VPT
-928 LMNGETEVA
+928 
-937 SGTEVEEG
+937 
-945 TTLTIVATPAENYS
+945 
-959 LEAITLNDA
+959 
-968 ALAAGEDDS
+968 
-977 YSFTVSEACTVAA
+977 
-990 TFAINK
+990 
-996 YAVTIT
+996 YAVTIA
-1002 EPENGTLVV
+1002 E
-1011 MNGEEAVTSGSELA
+1011 
-1025 HGTELSIVA
+1025 
-1034 TPADG
+1034 
-1039 YELGAI
+1039 
-1045 TVNGNAIEGTA
+1045 
-1056 LTLTEAATIA
+1056 
-1066 ATFNEAKA
+1066 
-1074 PAYEYTAPDG
+1074 
-1084 SGYDANYLTAITST
+1084 
-1098 GAQENISYTASSNPG
+1098 
-1113 LYNVLSD
+1113 
-1120 AIAAVPGSE
+1120 
-1129 FSIEFVANS
+1129 
-1138 LGEGSYTTVREDL
+1138 
-1151 RFDAAYIF
+1151 
-1159 ADWYGNGEFTLIQ
+1159 
-1172 KVGNTAPTHN
+1172 
-1182 VYGNYDEVMDITQ
+1182 
-1195 AFTMPEDVTAGTA
+1195 
-1208 ARIRIIYQ
+1208 
-1216 NAWKGC
+1216 
-1222 GSDDKTATPDPNA
+1222 
-1235 ANLEKGIAYDIV
+1235 
-1247 VNAVAPTF
+1247 
-1255 TVTIADTEATVE
+1255 TEATVE
-1267 ANVSDLTAVAEGTEV
+1267 ANVEDLTAVEEGTEV
-1282 TFTVTAPEGKQIA
+1282 TFTITAPEGKQIA
-1295 SVTYNDEIVP
+1295 SVTYNDETISANEDGTYTITV
-1305 ANADGTYTVTV
+1305 NADGTLS
-1316 NANGTFAVTLEDI
+1316 VTLEDI

-1432 SATETT
+1432 RATETT

-1563 TSSYDSSQWTYVYN
+1563 TSSYDSSQYTYVYN

-1695 GEAIAVAAEGTEVA
+1695 GEATAVAAEGTEVA

-1718 TGNEGTEFKSLTVN
+1718 TGNEGAVFKSLTVN

-1837 PRTNLFPGGENCYI
+1837 PRTNLFPVDENCYI

-1860 HTFVID
+1860 HTIVID

-1936 KAYTFKFIK
+1936 KAYTLKFIK

>member
-1 MKKLLLMFVMTLV
+1 MKKLLLFVLSMLFVTSSAFAGEYTLTFKDNGGTSDNTSAFTSSKDITLV
-14 GLVAFA
+14 VEESNYVTRISAVNNVYSAKQGYGLKFSSGSKNGSLTFALSTDGAKKITKIVATACAYGSDASKISINGADA
-20 QDPIVSITTVVANQK
+20 QD
-35 SGVSSYTASWILGAP
+35 L
-50 KSSETWTVENFNNNN
+50 
-65 SNESWNCMRCGRKSD
+65 
-80 TSVATITTDFAI
+80 TTDFA
-92 SASVNKVV
+92 
-100 VNMIPFI
+100 
-107 KTIDKDKLTAL
+107 D
-118 KLEISSTNDF
+118 
-128 TAPETTIAA
+128 
-137 ENYMTATQKT
+137 Y
-147 EEDVTFTIPEP
+147 TFTFAPTENTTTLKIDATKRMYLTKLVVTYDGGEVSGP
-158 AANKY
+158 AA
-163 YRLVFE
+163 
-169 CASTAANNGFVQVN
+169 
-183 SISYY
+183 
-188 GDADPTAGPASP
+188 P

-814 WYGLSEWEKVQFH
+814 WYGLSEWEKVEFH
-827 GTVPPSHNVGG
+827 GTVPPSHNIGG

-848 LTMPADVPVGTEGRI
+848 LTMPADVPVGTESRI

-889 PNSQYINGGIAYD
+889 PNSQYINGGVAYD

-909 PAPKL
+909 AP
-914 YAVTVADTENGTIK
+914 VPT
-928 LMNGETEVA
+928 
-937 SGTEVEEG
+937 
-945 TTLTIVATPAENYS
+945 
-959 LEAITLNDA
+959 
-968 ALAAGEDDS
+968 
-977 YSFTVSEACTVAA
+977 
-990 TFAINK
+990 
-996 YAVTIT
+996 YAVTIA
-1002 EPENGTLVV
+1002 E
-1011 MNGEEAVTSGSELA
+1011 
-1025 HGTELSIVA
+1025 
-1034 TPADG
+1034 
-1039 YELGAI
+1039 
-1045 TVNGNAIEGTA
+1045 
-1056 LTLTEAATIA
+1056 
-1066 ATFNEAKA
+1066 
-1074 PAYEYTAPDG
+1074 
-1084 SGYDANYLTAITST
+1084 
-1098 GAQENISYTASSNPG
+1098 
-1113 LYNVLSD
+1113 
-1120 AIAAVPGSE
+1120 
-1129 FSIEFVANS
+1129 
-1138 LGEGSYTTVREDL
+1138 
-1151 RFDAAYIF
+1151 
-1159 ADWYGNGEFTLIQ
+1159 
-1172 KVGNTAPTHN
+1172 
-1182 VYGNYDEVMDITQ
+1182 
-1195 AFTMPEDVTAGTA
+1195 
-1208 ARIRIIYQ
+1208 
-1216 NAWKGC
+1216 
-1222 GSDDKTATPDPNA
+1222 
-1235 ANLEKGIAYDIV
+1235 
-1247 VNAVAPTF
+1247 
-1255 TVTIADTEATVE
+1255 TEATVE
-1267 ANVSDLTAVAEGTEV
+1267 ANVEDLTAVEEGTEV
-1282 TFTVTAPEGKQIA
+1282 TFTITAPEGKQIA
-1295 SVTYNDEIVP
+1295 SVTYNDETISANEDGTYTITV
-1305 ANADGTYTVTV
+1305 NADGTLS
-1316 NANGTFAVTLEDI
+1316 VTLEDI

-1432 SATETT
+1432 RATETT

-1563 TSSYDSSQWTYVYN
+1563 TSSYDSSQYTYVYN

-1695 GEAIAVAAEGTEVA
+1695 GEATAVAAEGTEVA

-1718 TGNEGTEFKSLTVN
+1718 TGNEGAVFKSLTVN

-1884 SFAGYTIRVAADNA
+1884 SFADYTIRVAADNA

>member
-1 MKKLLLMFVMTLV
+1 M
-14 GLVAFA
+14 
-20 QDPIVSITTVVANQK
+20 
-35 SGVSSYTASWILGAP
+35 
-50 KSSETWTVENFNNNN
+50 
-65 SNESWNCMRCGRKSD
+65 
-80 TSVATITTDFAI
+80 ATITTDFAI

-128 TAPETTIAA
+128 TTPETTIAA

-188 GDADPTAGPASP
+188 GDADPTAGPAAP

-267 YLNTLSSLEEL
+267 YLNTLFSLEEL

-346 MTNVTLGNVTEGGT
+346 MTNVTLGNVTPDGT
-360 PVDPTAI
+360 PVEAATT
-367 TIAEVNSY
+367 TIAEVNTY

-387 GVAIN
+387 GVAID

-404 LTYYNQ
+404 LVYYNQ

-436 IQLNIINVTEVEIP
+436 IQINIINVTEVEIP

-909 PAPKL
+909 AP
-914 YAVTVADTENGTIK
+914 VPT
-928 LMNGETEVA
+928 
-937 SGTEVEEG
+937 
-945 TTLTIVATPAENYS
+945 
-959 LEAITLNDA
+959 
-968 ALAAGEDDS
+968 
-977 YSFTVSEACTVAA
+977 
-990 TFAINK
+990 
-996 YAVTIT
+996 YAVTIA
-1002 EPENGTLVV
+1002 E
-1011 MNGEEAVTSGSELA
+1011 
-1025 HGTELSIVA
+1025 
-1034 TPADG
+1034 
-1039 YELGAI
+1039 
-1045 TVNGNAIEGTA
+1045 
-1056 LTLTEAATIA
+1056 
-1066 ATFNEAKA
+1066 
-1074 PAYEYTAPDG
+1074 
-1084 SGYDANYLTAITST
+1084 
-1098 GAQENISYTASSNPG
+1098 
-1113 LYNVLSD
+1113 
-1120 AIAAVPGSE
+1120 
-1129 FSIEFVANS
+1129 
-1138 LGEGSYTTVREDL
+1138 
-1151 RFDAAYIF
+1151 
-1159 ADWYGNGEFTLIQ
+1159 
-1172 KVGNTAPTHN
+1172 
-1182 VYGNYDEVMDITQ
+1182 
-1195 AFTMPEDVTAGTA
+1195 
-1208 ARIRIIYQ
+1208 
-1216 NAWKGC
+1216 
-1222 GSDDKTATPDPNA
+1222 
-1235 ANLEKGIAYDIV
+1235 
-1247 VNAVAPTF
+1247 
-1255 TVTIADTEATVE
+1255 TEATVE
-1267 ANVSDLTAVAEGTEV
+1267 ANVEDLTAVEEGTEV
-1282 TFTVTAPEGKQIA
+1282 TFTITAPEGKQIA
-1295 SVTYNDEIVP
+1295 SVTYNDETISANEDGTYTITV
-1305 ANADGTYTVTV
+1305 NADGTLS
-1316 NANGTFAVTLEDI
+1316 VTLEDI

-1695 GEAIAVAAEGTEVA
+1695 GEATAVAAEGTEVA

-1718 TGNEGTEFKSLTVN
+1718 TGNEGAVFKSLTVN

-1936 KAYTFKFIK
+1936 KAYTLKFIK

>member
-50 KSSETWTVENFNNNN
+50 ESSETWTVENFNNNN
-65 SNESWNCMRCGRKSD
+65 SNESWNCMRCGRKSN

-188 GDADPTAGPASP
+188 GDADPTAGPAAP

-367 TIAEVNSY
+367 TIAEVNSH

-533 KDYQFTYELDSNN
+533 KDYQFTYELYSNN

-612 ILDPTPQ
+612 AIDPVPQ
-619 PTRSDNTL
+619 PNRSDNTL
-627 EKNGGMVA
+627 EANGGMVA
-635 DFTIRVT
+635 DFTIRIAV
-642 APTKYTVTIASAEHG
+642 PTKYNVTIAPAEHG
-657 TIKVLNGENEIT
+657 TIKVLAGSEEIA

-674 NAGTVITIAGDAERG
+674 NEGTVITIAGDAERG
-689 YMLGSATVN
+689 YMLGTATVN

-748 GAAKDMTAAF
+748 GAAKDMAAAF

-814 WYGLSEWEKVQFH
+814 WYGLSEWEKVEFH
-827 GTVPPSHNVGG
+827 GTVPPSHNIGG

-889 PNSQYINGGIAYD
+889 PNSQYINGGVAYD

-909 PAPKL
+909 AP
-914 YAVTVADTENGTIK
+914 VPT
-928 LMNGETEVA
+928 
-937 SGTEVEEG
+937 
-945 TTLTIVATPAENYS
+945 
-959 LEAITLNDA
+959 
-968 ALAAGEDDS
+968 
-977 YSFTVSEACTVAA
+977 
-990 TFAINK
+990 
-996 YAVTIT
+996 YAVTIA
-1002 EPENGTLVV
+1002 E
-1011 MNGEEAVTSGSELA
+1011 
-1025 HGTELSIVA
+1025 
-1034 TPADG
+1034 
-1039 YELGAI
+1039 
-1045 TVNGNAIEGTA
+1045 
-1056 LTLTEAATIA
+1056 
-1066 ATFNEAKA
+1066 
-1074 PAYEYTAPDG
+1074 
-1084 SGYDANYLTAITST
+1084 
-1098 GAQENISYTASSNPG
+1098 
-1113 LYNVLSD
+1113 
-1120 AIAAVPGSE
+1120 
-1129 FSIEFVANS
+1129 
-1138 LGEGSYTTVREDL
+1138 
-1151 RFDAAYIF
+1151 
-1159 ADWYGNGEFTLIQ
+1159 
-1172 KVGNTAPTHN
+1172 
-1182 VYGNYDEVMDITQ
+1182 
-1195 AFTMPEDVTAGTA
+1195 
-1208 ARIRIIYQ
+1208 
-1216 NAWKGC
+1216 
-1222 GSDDKTATPDPNA
+1222 
-1235 ANLEKGIAYDIV
+1235 
-1247 VNAVAPTF
+1247 
-1255 TVTIADTEATVE
+1255 TEATVE
-1267 ANVSDLTAVAEGTEV
+1267 ANVEDLTAVEEGTEV
-1282 TFTVTAPEGKQIA
+1282 TFTITAPEGKQIA
-1295 SVTYNDEIVP
+1295 SVTYNDETISANEDGTYTITV
-1305 ANADGTYTVTV
+1305 NADGTLS
-1316 NANGTFAVTLEDI
+1316 VTLEDI

-1695 GEAIAVAAEGTEVA
+1695 GEATAVAAEGTEVA

-1718 TGNEGTEFKSLTVN
+1718 TGNEGAVFKSLTVN

>member
-50 KSSETWTVENFNNNN
+50 ESSETWTVENFNNNN
-65 SNESWNCMRCGRKSD
+65 SNESWNCMRCGKRSN

-107 KTIDKDKLTAL
+107 KAIDKDKLTAL

-188 GDADPTAGPASP
+188 GDADPTAGPAAP

-698 GTPIE
+698 GAPIE

-748 GAAKDMTAAF
+748 GAAKDMAAAF

-814 WYGLSEWEKVQFH
+814 WYGLSEWEKVEFH
-827 GTVPPSHNVGG
+827 GTVPPSHNIGG

-848 LTMPADVPVGTEGRI
+848 LTMPADVPVGTESRI
-863 RVIYSSAWSVPG
+863 RVIYASAWSVPG

-889 PNSQYINGGIAYD
+889 PNSQYINGGVAYD

-909 PAPKL
+909 AP
-914 YAVTVADTENGTIK
+914 VPT
-928 LMNGETEVA
+928 
-937 SGTEVEEG
+937 
-945 TTLTIVATPAENYS
+945 
-959 LEAITLNDA
+959 
-968 ALAAGEDDS
+968 
-977 YSFTVSEACTVAA
+977 
-990 TFAINK
+990 
-996 YAVTIT
+996 YAVTIA
-1002 EPENGTLVV
+1002 E
-1011 MNGEEAVTSGSELA
+1011 
-1025 HGTELSIVA
+1025 
-1034 TPADG
+1034 
-1039 YELGAI
+1039 
-1045 TVNGNAIEGTA
+1045 
-1056 LTLTEAATIA
+1056 
-1066 ATFNEAKA
+1066 
-1074 PAYEYTAPDG
+1074 
-1084 SGYDANYLTAITST
+1084 
-1098 GAQENISYTASSNPG
+1098 
-1113 LYNVLSD
+1113 
-1120 AIAAVPGSE
+1120 
-1129 FSIEFVANS
+1129 
-1138 LGEGSYTTVREDL
+1138 
-1151 RFDAAYIF
+1151 
-1159 ADWYGNGEFTLIQ
+1159 
-1172 KVGNTAPTHN
+1172 
-1182 VYGNYDEVMDITQ
+1182 
-1195 AFTMPEDVTAGTA
+1195 
-1208 ARIRIIYQ
+1208 
-1216 NAWKGC
+1216 
-1222 GSDDKTATPDPNA
+1222 
-1235 ANLEKGIAYDIV
+1235 
-1247 VNAVAPTF
+1247 
-1255 TVTIADTEATVE
+1255 TEATVE
-1267 ANVSDLTAVAEGTEV
+1267 ANVEDLTAVEEGTEV
-1282 TFTVTAPEGKQIA
+1282 TFTITAPEGKQIA
-1295 SVTYNDEIVP
+1295 SVTYNDETISANEDGTYTITV
-1305 ANADGTYTVTV
+1305 NADGTL
-1316 NANGTFAVTLEDI
+1316 AVTLEDI
-1329 PQPGKA
+1329 PEPGKA
-1335 LLVPSANGRNIY
+1335 ILVPSANGRNIY

-1354 VLGSHTNGS
+1354 VLGSHTNGTV
-1363 CDANDLRS
+1363 DENDLRS

-1432 SATETT
+1432 RATETT

-1695 GEAIAVAAEGTEVA
+1695 GEATAVAAEGTEVA

-1718 TGNEGTEFKSLTVN
+1718 TGNEGAVFKSLTVN

-1884 SFAGYTIRVAADNA
+1884 SFADYTIRVAADNA

>member
-1 MKKLLLMFVMTLV
+1 M
-14 GLVAFA
+14 
-20 QDPIVSITTVVANQK
+20 
-35 SGVSSYTASWILGAP
+35 
-50 KSSETWTVENFNNNN
+50 
-65 SNESWNCMRCGRKSD
+65 
-80 TSVATITTDFAI
+80 
-92 SASVNKVV
+92 
-100 VNMIPFI
+100 
-107 KTIDKDKLTAL
+107 
-118 KLEISSTNDF
+118 
-128 TAPETTIAA
+128 
-137 ENYMTATQKT
+137 
-147 EEDVTFTIPEP
+147 
-158 AANKY
+158 
-163 YRLVFE
+163 VFE

-188 GDADPTAGPASP
+188 GDADPTAGPAAP

-225 GDDPTAE
+225 SDDPTAE

-612 ILDPTPQ
+612 AIDPVPQ
-619 PTRSDNTL
+619 PNRSDNTL
-627 EKNGGMVA
+627 EANGGMVA
-635 DFTIRVT
+635 DFTIRIAV
-642 APTKYTVTIASAEHG
+642 PTKYNVTIAPAEHG
-657 TIKVLNGENEIT
+657 TIKVLAGSEEIA

-674 NAGTVITIAGDAERG
+674 NEGTVITIAGDAERG
-689 YMLGSATVN
+689 YMLGTATVN

-748 GAAKDMTAAF
+748 GAAKDMAAAF

-814 WYGLSEWEKVQFH
+814 WYGLSEWEKVEFH
-827 GTVPPSHNVGG
+827 GTVPPSHNIGG

-848 LTMPADVPVGTEGRI
+848 LTMPADVPVGTESRI
-863 RVIYSSAWSVPG
+863 RVIYASAWSVPG

-889 PNSQYINGGIAYD
+889 PNSQYINGGVAYD

-909 PAPKL
+909 AP
-914 YAVTVADTENGTIK
+914 VPT
-928 LMNGETEVA
+928 
-937 SGTEVEEG
+937 
-945 TTLTIVATPAENYS
+945 
-959 LEAITLNDA
+959 
-968 ALAAGEDDS
+968 
-977 YSFTVSEACTVAA
+977 
-990 TFAINK
+990 
-996 YAVTIT
+996 YAVTIA
-1002 EPENGTLVV
+1002 E
-1011 MNGEEAVTSGSELA
+1011 
-1025 HGTELSIVA
+1025 
-1034 TPADG
+1034 
-1039 YELGAI
+1039 
-1045 TVNGNAIEGTA
+1045 
-1056 LTLTEAATIA
+1056 
-1066 ATFNEAKA
+1066 
-1074 PAYEYTAPDG
+1074 
-1084 SGYDANYLTAITST
+1084 
-1098 GAQENISYTASSNPG
+1098 
-1113 LYNVLSD
+1113 
-1120 AIAAVPGSE
+1120 
-1129 FSIEFVANS
+1129 
-1138 LGEGSYTTVREDL
+1138 
-1151 RFDAAYIF
+1151 
-1159 ADWYGNGEFTLIQ
+1159 
-1172 KVGNTAPTHN
+1172 
-1182 VYGNYDEVMDITQ
+1182 
-1195 AFTMPEDVTAGTA
+1195 
-1208 ARIRIIYQ
+1208 
-1216 NAWKGC
+1216 
-1222 GSDDKTATPDPNA
+1222 
-1235 ANLEKGIAYDIV
+1235 
-1247 VNAVAPTF
+1247 
-1255 TVTIADTEATVE
+1255 TEATVE
-1267 ANVSDLTAVAEGTEV
+1267 ANVEDLTAVEEGTEV
-1282 TFTVTAPEGKQIA
+1282 TFTITAPEGKQIA
-1295 SVTYNDEIVP
+1295 SVTYNDETISANEDGTYTITV
-1305 ANADGTYTVTV
+1305 NADGTLS
-1316 NANGTFAVTLEDI
+1316 VTLEDI

-1432 SATETT
+1432 RATETT

-1695 GEAIAVAAEGTEVA
+1695 GEATAVAAEGTEVA

-1718 TGNEGTEFKSLTVN
+1718 TGNEGAVFKSLTVN

>member
-1 MKKLLLMFVMTLV
+1 MKKLLLFVLSMLFVTSSAFAGEYTLTFKDNGGTSDNTAAFTSSKDITLV
-14 GLVAFA
+14 VEESNYVTKISAVNNVYSAKQGYGLKFSSGSKNGSLTFALSTDGAKKITKIVATACAYGSDASKISINGADA
-20 QDPIVSITTVVANQK
+20 QD
-35 SGVSSYTASWILGAP
+35 L
-50 KSSETWTVENFNNNN
+50 
-65 SNESWNCMRCGRKSD
+65 
-80 TSVATITTDFAI
+80 TTDFA
-92 SASVNKVV
+92 
-100 VNMIPFI
+100 
-107 KTIDKDKLTAL
+107 D
-118 KLEISSTNDF
+118 
-128 TAPETTIAA
+128 
-137 ENYMTATQKT
+137 Y
-147 EEDVTFTIPEP
+147 TFTFAPTENTTTLKID
-158 AANKY
+158 ATKRMY
-163 YRLVFE
+163 LTKLVVTYDGGE
-169 CASTAANNGFVQVN
+169 VS
-183 SISYY
+183 
-188 GDADPTAGPASP
+188 GPASP

-232 TGTLYTG
+232 NGTLYTA

-346 MTNVTLGNVTEGGT
+346 MTNVTLGNVTPDGT
-360 PVDPTAI
+360 PVEAATT
-367 TIAEVNSY
+367 TIAEVNTY

-387 GVAIN
+387 GVAID

-404 LTYYNQ
+404 LVYYNQ

-436 IQLNIINVTEVEIP
+436 IQINIINVTEVEIP

-487 LQSESETHIYRD
+487 LQSASEKHIYRD
-499 ATAQVAEFA
+499 ATAQIAELA
-508 PGSTVKVTANYVGSW
+508 PGATVNVTANYVGSW

-533 KDYQFTYELDSNN
+533 QDYQFSYELNSSD

-559 YSTNPNNSGT
+559 YNSNPDGGGT
-569 WHNSNGNTTSGGGG
+569 WHNSNGTTLSNGGS

-619 PTRSDNTL
+619 PTRSENTL
-627 EKNGGMVA
+627 EANGGMVA

-657 TIKVLNGENEIT
+657 TIKVLNGEEEIT

-674 NAGTVITIAGDAERG
+674 NEGTVITIAGDAERG

-698 GTPIE
+698 GAPIE

-748 GAAKDMTAAF
+748 GAAKDMAAAF

-814 WYGLSEWEKVQFH
+814 WYGLSEWEKVEFH
-827 GTVPPSHNVGG
+827 GTVPPSHNIGG

-848 LTMPADVPVGTEGRI
+848 LTMPADVPVGTESRI
-863 RVIYSSAWSVPG
+863 RVIYASAWSVPG

-889 PNSQYINGGIAYD
+889 PNSQYINGGVAYD

-909 PAPKL
+909 AP
-914 YAVTVADTENGTIK
+914 VPT
-928 LMNGETEVA
+928 
-937 SGTEVEEG
+937 
-945 TTLTIVATPAENYS
+945 
-959 LEAITLNDA
+959 
-968 ALAAGEDDS
+968 
-977 YSFTVSEACTVAA
+977 
-990 TFAINK
+990 
-996 YAVTIT
+996 YAVTIA
-1002 EPENGTLVV
+1002 E
-1011 MNGEEAVTSGSELA
+1011 
-1025 HGTELSIVA
+1025 
-1034 TPADG
+1034 
-1039 YELGAI
+1039 
-1045 TVNGNAIEGTA
+1045 
-1056 LTLTEAATIA
+1056 
-1066 ATFNEAKA
+1066 
-1074 PAYEYTAPDG
+1074 
-1084 SGYDANYLTAITST
+1084 
-1098 GAQENISYTASSNPG
+1098 
-1113 LYNVLSD
+1113 
-1120 AIAAVPGSE
+1120 
-1129 FSIEFVANS
+1129 
-1138 LGEGSYTTVREDL
+1138 
-1151 RFDAAYIF
+1151 
-1159 ADWYGNGEFTLIQ
+1159 
-1172 KVGNTAPTHN
+1172 
-1182 VYGNYDEVMDITQ
+1182 
-1195 AFTMPEDVTAGTA
+1195 
-1208 ARIRIIYQ
+1208 
-1216 NAWKGC
+1216 
-1222 GSDDKTATPDPNA
+1222 
-1235 ANLEKGIAYDIV
+1235 
-1247 VNAVAPTF
+1247 
-1255 TVTIADTEATVE
+1255 TEATVE
-1267 ANVSDLTAVAEGTEV
+1267 ANVEDLTAVEEGTEV
-1282 TFTVTAPEGKQIA
+1282 TFTITAPEGKQIA
-1295 SVTYNDEIVP
+1295 SVTYNDETISANEDGTYTITV
-1305 ANADGTYTVTV
+1305 NADGTLS
-1316 NANGTFAVTLEDI
+1316 VTLEDI

-1432 SATETT
+1432 RATETT

-1563 TSSYDSSQWTYVYN
+1563 TSSYDSSQCTYVYN

-1695 GEAIAVAAEGTEVA
+1695 GEATAVAAEGTEVA

-1718 TGNEGTEFKSLTVN
+1718 TGNEGAVFKSLTVN

>member
-1 MKKLLLMFVMTLV
+1 
-14 GLVAFA
+14 
-20 QDPIVSITTVVANQK
+20 
-35 SGVSSYTASWILGAP
+35 
-50 KSSETWTVENFNNNN
+50 
-65 SNESWNCMRCGRKSD
+65 MRCGRKSN

-188 GDADPTAGPASP
+188 GDADPTAGPAAP

-267 YLNTLSSLEEL
+267 YLNTLFSLEEL

-346 MTNVTLGNVTEGGT
+346 MTNVTLGNVTPDGT
-360 PVDPTAI
+360 PVEAATT
-367 TIAEVNSY
+367 TIAEVNTY

-387 GVAIN
+387 GVAID

-404 LTYYNQ
+404 LVYYNQ

-436 IQLNIINVTEVEIP
+436 IQINIINVTEVEIP

-595 EDLPAGEYRARY
+595 ENLPAGEYRARY

-909 PAPKL
+909 AP
-914 YAVTVADTENGTIK
+914 VPT
-928 LMNGETEVA
+928 
-937 SGTEVEEG
+937 
-945 TTLTIVATPAENYS
+945 
-959 LEAITLNDA
+959 
-968 ALAAGEDDS
+968 
-977 YSFTVSEACTVAA
+977 
-990 TFAINK
+990 
-996 YAVTIT
+996 YAVTIA
-1002 EPENGTLVV
+1002 E
-1011 MNGEEAVTSGSELA
+1011 
-1025 HGTELSIVA
+1025 
-1034 TPADG
+1034 
-1039 YELGAI
+1039 
-1045 TVNGNAIEGTA
+1045 
-1056 LTLTEAATIA
+1056 
-1066 ATFNEAKA
+1066 
-1074 PAYEYTAPDG
+1074 
-1084 SGYDANYLTAITST
+1084 
-1098 GAQENISYTASSNPG
+1098 
-1113 LYNVLSD
+1113 
-1120 AIAAVPGSE
+1120 
-1129 FSIEFVANS
+1129 
-1138 LGEGSYTTVREDL
+1138 
-1151 RFDAAYIF
+1151 
-1159 ADWYGNGEFTLIQ
+1159 
-1172 KVGNTAPTHN
+1172 
-1182 VYGNYDEVMDITQ
+1182 
-1195 AFTMPEDVTAGTA
+1195 
-1208 ARIRIIYQ
+1208 
-1216 NAWKGC
+1216 
-1222 GSDDKTATPDPNA
+1222 
-1235 ANLEKGIAYDIV
+1235 
-1247 VNAVAPTF
+1247 
-1255 TVTIADTEATVE
+1255 TEATVE
-1267 ANVSDLTAVAEGTEV
+1267 ANVEDLTAVEEGTEV
-1282 TFTVTAPEGKQIA
+1282 TFTITAPEGKQIA
-1295 SVTYNDEIVP
+1295 SVTYNDETISANEDGTYTITV
-1305 ANADGTYTVTV
+1305 NADGTLS
-1316 NANGTFAVTLEDI
+1316 VTLEDI

-1432 SATETT
+1432 RATETT

-1695 GEAIAVAAEGTEVA
+1695 GEATAVAAEGTEVA

-1718 TGNEGTEFKSLTVN
+1718 TGNEGAVFKSLTVN

>member
-1 MKKLLLMFVMTLV
+1 
-14 GLVAFA
+14 
-20 QDPIVSITTVVANQK
+20 
-35 SGVSSYTASWILGAP
+35 
-50 KSSETWTVENFNNNN
+50 
-65 SNESWNCMRCGRKSD
+65 MRCGKKSN

-188 GDADPTAGPASP
+188 GDADPTAGPAAP

-292 PMTIVYHNGRYM
+292 PMTIVYHNGHYM

-612 ILDPTPQ
+612 AIDPVPQ
-619 PTRSDNTL
+619 PNRSDNTL
-627 EKNGGMVA
+627 EANGGMVA
-635 DFTIRVT
+635 DFTIRIAV
-642 APTKYTVTIASAEHG
+642 PTKYNVTIAPAEHG
-657 TIKVLNGENEIT
+657 TIKVLAGSEEIA

-674 NAGTVITIAGDAERG
+674 NEGTVITIAGDAERG
-689 YMLGSATVN
+689 YMLGTATVN

-748 GAAKDMTAAF
+748 GAAKDMAAAF

-792 GEYSTSTVRQDIR
+792 GEYSTSTLRQDIR

-814 WYGLSEWEKVQFH
+814 WYGLSEWEKVEFH
-827 GTVPPSHNVGG
+827 GTVPPSDNIGG

-848 LTMPADVPVGTEGRI
+848 LTMPADVPVGTESRI
-863 RVIYSSAWSVPG
+863 RVIYASAWSVPG

-889 PNSQYINGGIAYD
+889 PNSQYINGGVAYD

-909 PAPKL
+909 AP
-914 YAVTVADTENGTIK
+914 VPT
-928 LMNGETEVA
+928 
-937 SGTEVEEG
+937 
-945 TTLTIVATPAENYS
+945 
-959 LEAITLNDA
+959 
-968 ALAAGEDDS
+968 
-977 YSFTVSEACTVAA
+977 
-990 TFAINK
+990 
-996 YAVTIT
+996 YAVTIA
-1002 EPENGTLVV
+1002 E
-1011 MNGEEAVTSGSELA
+1011 
-1025 HGTELSIVA
+1025 
-1034 TPADG
+1034 
-1039 YELGAI
+1039 
-1045 TVNGNAIEGTA
+1045 
-1056 LTLTEAATIA
+1056 
-1066 ATFNEAKA
+1066 
-1074 PAYEYTAPDG
+1074 
-1084 SGYDANYLTAITST
+1084 
-1098 GAQENISYTASSNPG
+1098 
-1113 LYNVLSD
+1113 
-1120 AIAAVPGSE
+1120 
-1129 FSIEFVANS
+1129 
-1138 LGEGSYTTVREDL
+1138 
-1151 RFDAAYIF
+1151 
-1159 ADWYGNGEFTLIQ
+1159 
-1172 KVGNTAPTHN
+1172 
-1182 VYGNYDEVMDITQ
+1182 
-1195 AFTMPEDVTAGTA
+1195 
-1208 ARIRIIYQ
+1208 
-1216 NAWKGC
+1216 
-1222 GSDDKTATPDPNA
+1222 
-1235 ANLEKGIAYDIV
+1235 
-1247 VNAVAPTF
+1247 
-1255 TVTIADTEATVE
+1255 TEATVE
-1267 ANVSDLTAVAEGTEV
+1267 ANVEDLTAVEEGTEV
-1282 TFTVTAPEGKQIA
+1282 TFTITAPEGKQIA
-1295 SVTYNDEIVP
+1295 SVTYNDETITANEDGTYTITV
-1305 ANADGTYTVTV
+1305 NADGTLS
-1316 NANGTFAVTLEDI
+1316 VTLEDI

-1432 SATETT
+1432 RATETT

-1533 KPAELVEGS
+1533 KPAELVESS

-1598 LVQPTTEGNSF
+1598 LVQPVSDDNSF
-1609 KVTDAKGKEIAAE
+1609 KVINAKGQEVTE
-1622 VTLFEKLNVVPALAE
+1622 VTLFEKISVVPALAE
-1637 GVEVLGVIV
+1637 GINVLGVIV
-1646 EADGVKTT
+1646 EADGVETT
-1654 YTLDQFPIRAT
+1654 YTLDQLPIRAT

-1709 NGSKVVLTF
+1709 KGSKVVLTF

-1760 FTYKLTIINP
+1760 FTYKLIVINP
-1770 SDDPTPENNVYGEF
+1770 YDDDVPENNVYGEF

>member
-50 KSSETWTVENFNNNN
+50 ESSETWTVENFNNNN
-65 SNESWNCMRCGRKSD
+65 SNESWNCMRCGRKSN

-188 GDADPTAGPASP
+188 GDADPTAGPAAP
-200 VVKMGANNTVE
+200 VIKMAANNMVE

-225 GDDPTAE
+225 GDDPTTE
-232 TGTLYTG
+232 STLYTG

-267 YLNTLSSLEEL
+267 YLNTLFSLEEL

-583 GTPNAGFSFVVP
+583 GTPNAGFSFVIP

-814 WYGLSEWEKVQFH
+814 WYGLSEWEKVEFH
-827 GTVPPSHNVGG
+827 GTVPPSHNIGG

-848 LTMPADVPVGTEGRI
+848 LTMPADVPVGTESRI
-863 RVIYSSAWSVPG
+863 RVIYASAWSVPG

-909 PAPKL
+909 AP
-914 YAVTVADTENGTIK
+914 VPT
-928 LMNGETEVA
+928 
-937 SGTEVEEG
+937 
-945 TTLTIVATPAENYS
+945 
-959 LEAITLNDA
+959 
-968 ALAAGEDDS
+968 
-977 YSFTVSEACTVAA
+977 
-990 TFAINK
+990 
-996 YAVTIT
+996 YAVTIA
-1002 EPENGTLVV
+1002 E
-1011 MNGEEAVTSGSELA
+1011 
-1025 HGTELSIVA
+1025 
-1034 TPADG
+1034 
-1039 YELGAI
+1039 
-1045 TVNGNAIEGTA
+1045 
-1056 LTLTEAATIA
+1056 
-1066 ATFNEAKA
+1066 
-1074 PAYEYTAPDG
+1074 
-1084 SGYDANYLTAITST
+1084 
-1098 GAQENISYTASSNPG
+1098 
-1113 LYNVLSD
+1113 
-1120 AIAAVPGSE
+1120 
-1129 FSIEFVANS
+1129 
-1138 LGEGSYTTVREDL
+1138 
-1151 RFDAAYIF
+1151 
-1159 ADWYGNGEFTLIQ
+1159 
-1172 KVGNTAPTHN
+1172 
-1182 VYGNYDEVMDITQ
+1182 
-1195 AFTMPEDVTAGTA
+1195 
-1208 ARIRIIYQ
+1208 
-1216 NAWKGC
+1216 
-1222 GSDDKTATPDPNA
+1222 
-1235 ANLEKGIAYDIV
+1235 
-1247 VNAVAPTF
+1247 
-1255 TVTIADTEATVE
+1255 TEATVE
-1267 ANVSDLTAVAEGTEV
+1267 ANVEDLTAVEEGTEV
-1282 TFTVTAPEGKQIA
+1282 TFTITAPEGKQIA
-1295 SVTYNDEIVP
+1295 SVTYNDETITANEDGTYTITV
-1305 ANADGTYTVTV
+1305 NADGTLS
-1316 NANGTFAVTLEDI
+1316 VTLEDI

-1695 GEAIAVAAEGTEVA
+1695 GEATAVAAEGTEVA
-1709 NGSKVVLTF
+1709 KGSKVVLTF

-1760 FTYKLTIINP
+1760 FTYKLIVINP
-1770 SDDPTPENNVYGEF
+1770 YDDDVPENNVYGEF

>member
-1 MKKLLLMFVMTLV
+1 M
-14 GLVAFA
+14 
-20 QDPIVSITTVVANQK
+20 
-35 SGVSSYTASWILGAP
+35 
-50 KSSETWTVENFNNNN
+50 
-65 SNESWNCMRCGRKSD
+65 
-80 TSVATITTDFAI
+80 
-92 SASVNKVV
+92 
-100 VNMIPFI
+100 
-107 KTIDKDKLTAL
+107 
-118 KLEISSTNDF
+118 
-128 TAPETTIAA
+128 
-137 ENYMTATQKT
+137 
-147 EEDVTFTIPEP
+147 
-158 AANKY
+158 
-163 YRLVFE
+163 VFE
-169 CASTAANNGFVQVN
+169 CASNAANNGFVQVN

-188 GDADPTAGPASP
+188 GDADPAAGPAAP
-200 VVKMGANNTVE
+200 VVKMAANNMVE

-225 GDDPTAE
+225 GDDPTTE
-232 TGTLYTG
+232 STLYTG
-239 AFTISNATVVKA
+239 AFSISSETVVKA

-267 YLNTLSSLEEL
+267 YINTLSSLEEL
-278 IDLGDLTHSLTVQA
+278 IDLGDFTHTLTVQA

-304 YVAQDNI
+304 YVSQDNS
-311 FLLLYGVSSDDTYT
+311 FLLLYGVSSDDTYA

-387 GVAIN
+387 SVAID

-404 LTYYNQ
+404 LVYYNQ

-436 IQLNIINVTEVEIP
+436 IQINIINVTEVEIP

-487 LQSESETHIYRD
+487 LQSASEKHIYRD
-499 ATAQVAEFA
+499 ATAQIAELA
-508 PGSTVKVTANYVGSW
+508 PGATVNVTANYVGSW

-533 KDYQFTYELDSNN
+533 QDYQFSYELNSSD

-559 YSTNPNNSGT
+559 YNSNPNGGGT
-569 WHNSNGNTTSGGGG
+569 WHNSNGNPTYGGGG

-612 ILDPTPQ
+612 AIDPVPQ
-619 PTRSDNTL
+619 PDRSDNTL

-635 DFTIRVT
+635 DFTIRIAV
-642 APTKYTVTIASAEHG
+642 PTKYNVTIAPAEHG
-657 TIKVLNGENEIT
+657 TIKVLAGSEEIA

-674 NAGTVITIAGDAERG
+674 NAGTIITIAGDAERG

-698 GTPIE
+698 GAPIE

-814 WYGLSEWEKVQFH
+814 WYGLSEWEKVEFH
-827 GTVPPSHNVGG
+827 GTVPPSHNIGG

-848 LTMPADVPVGTEGRI
+848 LTMPADVPVGTESRI
-863 RVIYSSAWSVPG
+863 RVIYASAWSVPG

-889 PNSQYINGGIAYD
+889 PNSQYINGGVAYD

-909 PAPKL
+909 AP
-914 YAVTVADTENGTIK
+914 VPT
-928 LMNGETEVA
+928 
-937 SGTEVEEG
+937 
-945 TTLTIVATPAENYS
+945 
-959 LEAITLNDA
+959 
-968 ALAAGEDDS
+968 
-977 YSFTVSEACTVAA
+977 
-990 TFAINK
+990 
-996 YAVTIT
+996 YAVTIA
-1002 EPENGTLVV
+1002 E
-1011 MNGEEAVTSGSELA
+1011 
-1025 HGTELSIVA
+1025 
-1034 TPADG
+1034 
-1039 YELGAI
+1039 
-1045 TVNGNAIEGTA
+1045 
-1056 LTLTEAATIA
+1056 
-1066 ATFNEAKA
+1066 
-1074 PAYEYTAPDG
+1074 
-1084 SGYDANYLTAITST
+1084 
-1098 GAQENISYTASSNPG
+1098 
-1113 LYNVLSD
+1113 
-1120 AIAAVPGSE
+1120 
-1129 FSIEFVANS
+1129 
-1138 LGEGSYTTVREDL
+1138 
-1151 RFDAAYIF
+1151 
-1159 ADWYGNGEFTLIQ
+1159 
-1172 KVGNTAPTHN
+1172 
-1182 VYGNYDEVMDITQ
+1182 
-1195 AFTMPEDVTAGTA
+1195 
-1208 ARIRIIYQ
+1208 
-1216 NAWKGC
+1216 
-1222 GSDDKTATPDPNA
+1222 
-1235 ANLEKGIAYDIV
+1235 
-1247 VNAVAPTF
+1247 
-1255 TVTIADTEATVE
+1255 TEATVE
-1267 ANVSDLTAVAEGTEV
+1267 ANVEDLTAVEEGTEV
-1282 TFTVTAPEGKQIA
+1282 TFTITAPEGKQIA
-1295 SVTYNDEIVP
+1295 SVTYNDETITANEDGTYTITV
-1305 ANADGTYTVTV
+1305 NADGTLS
-1316 NANGTFAVTLEDI
+1316 VTLEDI

-1695 GEAIAVAAEGTEVA
+1695 GEATAVAAEGTEVA

-1718 TGNEGTEFKSLTVN
+1718 TGNEGAVFKSLTVN

>member
-1 MKKLLLMFVMTLV
+1 MFPATTPTL
-14 GLVAFA
+14 
-20 QDPIVSITTVVANQK
+20 
-35 SGVSSYTASWILGAP
+35 
-50 KSSETWTVENFNNNN
+50 
-65 SNESWNCMRCGRKSD
+65 
-80 TSVATITTDFAI
+80 
-92 SASVNKVV
+92 
-100 VNMIPFI
+100 
-107 KTIDKDKLTAL
+107 
-118 KLEISSTNDF
+118 
-128 TAPETTIAA
+128 
-137 ENYMTATQKT
+137 
-147 EEDVTFTIPEP
+147 
-158 AANKY
+158 
-163 YRLVFE
+163 
-169 CASTAANNGFVQVN
+169 
-183 SISYY
+183 
-188 GDADPTAGPASP
+188 
-200 VVKMGANNTVE
+200 
-211 ISAADGAQIYYTTN
+211 
-225 GDDPTAE
+225 
-232 TGTLYTG
+232 
-239 AFTISNATVVKA
+239 
-251 IAVVDG
+251 
-257 KSSSVATFNA
+257 
-267 YLNTLSSLEEL
+267 
-278 IDLGDLTHSLTVQA
+278 
-292 PMTIVYHNGRYM
+292 
-304 YVAQDNI
+304 
-311 FLLLYGVSSDDTYT
+311 DDTYT

-909 PAPKL
+909 AP
-914 YAVTVADTENGTIK
+914 VPT
-928 LMNGETEVA
+928 
-937 SGTEVEEG
+937 
-945 TTLTIVATPAENYS
+945 
-959 LEAITLNDA
+959 
-968 ALAAGEDDS
+968 
-977 YSFTVSEACTVAA
+977 
-990 TFAINK
+990 
-996 YAVTIT
+996 YAVTIA
-1002 EPENGTLVV
+1002 E
-1011 MNGEEAVTSGSELA
+1011 
-1025 HGTELSIVA
+1025 
-1034 TPADG
+1034 
-1039 YELGAI
+1039 
-1045 TVNGNAIEGTA
+1045 
-1056 LTLTEAATIA
+1056 
-1066 ATFNEAKA
+1066 
-1074 PAYEYTAPDG
+1074 
-1084 SGYDANYLTAITST
+1084 
-1098 GAQENISYTASSNPG
+1098 
-1113 LYNVLSD
+1113 
-1120 AIAAVPGSE
+1120 
-1129 FSIEFVANS
+1129 
-1138 LGEGSYTTVREDL
+1138 
-1151 RFDAAYIF
+1151 
-1159 ADWYGNGEFTLIQ
+1159 
-1172 KVGNTAPTHN
+1172 
-1182 VYGNYDEVMDITQ
+1182 
-1195 AFTMPEDVTAGTA
+1195 
-1208 ARIRIIYQ
+1208 
-1216 NAWKGC
+1216 
-1222 GSDDKTATPDPNA
+1222 
-1235 ANLEKGIAYDIV
+1235 
-1247 VNAVAPTF
+1247 
-1255 TVTIADTEATVE
+1255 TEATVE
-1267 ANVSDLTAVAEGTEV
+1267 ANVEDLTAVEEGTEV
-1282 TFTVTAPEGKQIA
+1282 TFTITAPEGKQIA
-1295 SVTYNDEIVP
+1295 SVTYNDETISANEDGTYTITV
-1305 ANADGTYTVTV
+1305 NADGTLS
-1316 NANGTFAVTLEDI
+1316 VTLEDI

-1563 TSSYDSSQWTYVYN
+1563 TSSYDSSQYTYVYN

-1695 GEAIAVAAEGTEVA
+1695 GEATAVAAEGTEVA

-1718 TGNEGTEFKSLTVN
+1718 TGNEGAVFKSLTVN

>member
-1 MKKLLLMFVMTLV
+1 MLFVTSSAFAGEYTLTFKDNDGTSDNTAAFNTSKDITLV
-14 GLVAFA
+14 VEESNYVTRISAVNNVYSAKQGYGLKFSSGSRNGSLTFALSTDGAKKITKIVATACAYGSDASKISINGADA
-20 QDPIVSITTVVANQK
+20 QD
-35 SGVSSYTASWILGAP
+35 L
-50 KSSETWTVENFNNNN
+50 
-65 SNESWNCMRCGRKSD
+65 
-80 TSVATITTDFAI
+80 TTDFA
-92 SASVNKVV
+92 
-100 VNMIPFI
+100 
-107 KTIDKDKLTAL
+107 
-118 KLEISSTNDF
+118 
-128 TAPETTIAA
+128 
-137 ENYMTATQKT
+137 NY
-147 EEDVTFTIPEP
+147 TFTFAPTENTTTLKID
-158 AANKY
+158 ATKRMY
-163 YRLVFE
+163 LTKLVVTYDGGE
-169 CASTAANNGFVQVN
+169 VS
-183 SISYY
+183 
-188 GDADPTAGPASP
+188 GPASP

-232 TGTLYTG
+232 NGTLYTA

-267 YLNTLSSLEEL
+267 YLNTLFSLEEL

-346 MTNVTLGNVTEGGT
+346 MTNVTLGNVTPDGT
-360 PVDPTAI
+360 PVEAATT
-367 TIAEVNSY
+367 TIAEVNTY

-387 GVAIN
+387 GVAID

-583 GTPNAGFSFVVP
+583 GTPNAGFSFVIP

-612 ILDPTPQ
+612 AIDPVPQ
-619 PTRSDNTL
+619 PNRSDNTL
-627 EKNGGMVA
+627 EANGGMVA
-635 DFTIRVT
+635 DFTIRIAV
-642 APTKYTVTIASAEHG
+642 PTKYNVTIAPAEHG
-657 TIKVLNGENEIT
+657 TIKVLAGSEEIA

-674 NAGTVITIAGDAERG
+674 NEGTVITIAGDAERG
-689 YMLGSATVN
+689 YMLGTATVN

-748 GAAKDMTAAF
+748 GAAKDMAAAF

-814 WYGLSEWEKVQFH
+814 WYGLSEWEKVEFH
-827 GTVPPSHNVGG
+827 GTVPPSDNIGG

-909 PAPKL
+909 AP
-914 YAVTVADTENGTIK
+914 VPT
-928 LMNGETEVA
+928 
-937 SGTEVEEG
+937 
-945 TTLTIVATPAENYS
+945 
-959 LEAITLNDA
+959 
-968 ALAAGEDDS
+968 
-977 YSFTVSEACTVAA
+977 
-990 TFAINK
+990 
-996 YAVTIT
+996 YAVTIA
-1002 EPENGTLVV
+1002 E
-1011 MNGEEAVTSGSELA
+1011 
-1025 HGTELSIVA
+1025 
-1034 TPADG
+1034 
-1039 YELGAI
+1039 
-1045 TVNGNAIEGTA
+1045 
-1056 LTLTEAATIA
+1056 
-1066 ATFNEAKA
+1066 
-1074 PAYEYTAPDG
+1074 
-1084 SGYDANYLTAITST
+1084 
-1098 GAQENISYTASSNPG
+1098 
-1113 LYNVLSD
+1113 
-1120 AIAAVPGSE
+1120 
-1129 FSIEFVANS
+1129 
-1138 LGEGSYTTVREDL
+1138 
-1151 RFDAAYIF
+1151 
-1159 ADWYGNGEFTLIQ
+1159 
-1172 KVGNTAPTHN
+1172 
-1182 VYGNYDEVMDITQ
+1182 
-1195 AFTMPEDVTAGTA
+1195 
-1208 ARIRIIYQ
+1208 
-1216 NAWKGC
+1216 
-1222 GSDDKTATPDPNA
+1222 
-1235 ANLEKGIAYDIV
+1235 
-1247 VNAVAPTF
+1247 
-1255 TVTIADTEATVE
+1255 TEATVE
-1267 ANVSDLTAVAEGTEV
+1267 ANVEDLTAVEEGTEV
-1282 TFTVTAPEGKQIA
+1282 TFTITAPEGKQIA
-1295 SVTYNDEIVP
+1295 SVTYNDETISANEDGTYTITV
-1305 ANADGTYTVTV
+1305 NADGTLS
-1316 NANGTFAVTLEDI
+1316 VTLEDI

-1432 SATETT
+1432 RATETT

-1609 KVTDAKGKEIAAE
+1609 KVTDAKG
-1622 VTLFEKLNVVPALAE
+1622 
-1637 GVEVLGVIV
+1637 
-1646 EADGVKTT
+1646 
-1654 YTLDQFPIRAT
+1654 
-1665 GDMTISLRLND
+1665 
-1676 LFKVI
+1676 
-1681 ATAENGT
+1681 
-1688 VTISVND
+1688 
-1695 GEAIAVAAEGTEVA
+1695 
-1709 NGSKVVLTF
+1709 
-1718 TGNEGTEFKSLTVN
+1718 
-1732 GEDAQLTDGTYTIDA
+1732 
-1747 IDADYTLAAIYDL
+1747 
-1760 FTYKLTIINP
+1760 
-1770 SDDPTPENNVYGEF
+1770 
-1784 VDNQMNRLEYEDADG
+1784 
-1799 LDVTPGATVYL
+1799 
-1810 LISFAENHGVAD
+1810 
-1822 SYYEFTKLTDNGVEV
+1822 
-1837 PRTNLFPGGENCYI
+1837 
-1851 YPMSNIQAD
+1851 
-1860 HTFVID
+1860 
-1866 QQLYDGIIGVGVD
+1866 
-1879 AEGMI
+1879 
-1884 SFAGYTIRVAADNA
+1884 
-1898 QIDIFDLNGRT
+1898 
-1909 LRSVAANE
+1909 
-1917 ITVSDLVKG
+1917 
-1926 VYFAKATVNG
+1926 
-1936 KAYTFKFIK
+1936 
-1945 L
+1945 

>member
-50 KSSETWTVENFNNNN
+50 ESSETWTVENFNNNN
-65 SNESWNCMRCGRKSD
+65 SNESWNCMRCGRKSN

-188 GDADPTAGPASP
+188 GDADPTAGPAAP

-909 PAPKL
+909 AP
-914 YAVTVADTENGTIK
+914 VPT
-928 LMNGETEVA
+928 
-937 SGTEVEEG
+937 
-945 TTLTIVATPAENYS
+945 
-959 LEAITLNDA
+959 
-968 ALAAGEDDS
+968 
-977 YSFTVSEACTVAA
+977 
-990 TFAINK
+990 
-996 YAVTIT
+996 YAVTIA
-1002 EPENGTLVV
+1002 E
-1011 MNGEEAVTSGSELA
+1011 
-1025 HGTELSIVA
+1025 
-1034 TPADG
+1034 
-1039 YELGAI
+1039 
-1045 TVNGNAIEGTA
+1045 
-1056 LTLTEAATIA
+1056 
-1066 ATFNEAKA
+1066 
-1074 PAYEYTAPDG
+1074 
-1084 SGYDANYLTAITST
+1084 
-1098 GAQENISYTASSNPG
+1098 
-1113 LYNVLSD
+1113 
-1120 AIAAVPGSE
+1120 
-1129 FSIEFVANS
+1129 
-1138 LGEGSYTTVREDL
+1138 
-1151 RFDAAYIF
+1151 
-1159 ADWYGNGEFTLIQ
+1159 
-1172 KVGNTAPTHN
+1172 
-1182 VYGNYDEVMDITQ
+1182 
-1195 AFTMPEDVTAGTA
+1195 
-1208 ARIRIIYQ
+1208 
-1216 NAWKGC
+1216 
-1222 GSDDKTATPDPNA
+1222 
-1235 ANLEKGIAYDIV
+1235 
-1247 VNAVAPTF
+1247 
-1255 TVTIADTEATVE
+1255 TEATVE
-1267 ANVSDLTAVAEGTEV
+1267 ANVEDLTAVEEGTEV
-1282 TFTVTAPEGKQIA
+1282 TFTITAPEGKQIA
-1295 SVTYNDEIVP
+1295 SVTYNDETISANEDGTYTITV
-1305 ANADGTYTVTV
+1305 NADGTLS
-1316 NANGTFAVTLEDI
+1316 VTLEDI

-1695 GEAIAVAAEGTEVA
+1695 GEATAVAAEGTEVA

-1718 TGNEGTEFKSLTVN
+1718 TGNEGAVFKSLTVN